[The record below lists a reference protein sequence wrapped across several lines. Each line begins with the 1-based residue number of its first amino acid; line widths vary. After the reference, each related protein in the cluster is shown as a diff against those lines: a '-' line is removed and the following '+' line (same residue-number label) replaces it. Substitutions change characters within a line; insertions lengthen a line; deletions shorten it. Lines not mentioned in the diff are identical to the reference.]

1 MKRLTLTLLAM
12 LALSAT
18 MLAQQA
24 MPVPFDP
31 NVRRGKLENGLTYY
45 IRHNEKPAQR
55 ANFYIAQKV
64 GSILEEDNQQGLAH
78 FLEHMAFNGTK
89 NFPGKALLNY
99 MEHNGV
105 KFGENVN
112 AWTSIE
118 QTVYMLTNVP
128 TTNMNLVDSCIL
140 ILHDWSNFISLEGEE
155 IDKERGVILEEMRQ
169 GQGAQMRIYEK
180 MLPEIYPNSP
190 YGHRLPIG
198 TKEVVSGFDHEALR
212 AYYHK
217 WYRPDLQGI
226 IIVGDID
233 VNEVENHLKSIFED
247 IPAPVNP
254 AERIRFQVAD
264 NAEPIVSICTDP
276 EETTYDVSVFYKH
289 DIVPF
294 EERGDVQY
302 WIKGYIDQLVA
313 TMYNNRLEELTQKAN
328 PPFIYGG
335 GYYSTFFISDT
346 KDAWMSAAVAKDKD
360 GIDEALNAIVAEN
373 KRMQQYGFTAS
384 EFERAKAD
392 LMKRIENQYD
402 ERDKQETGRIFRPIL
417 NHFLTNE
424 PLMGIENEYM
434 LLSQILPALPVEAI
448 NQYAAELIRE
458 DNIVI
463 TLTAPEKEGEVLPTK
478 AELLAM
484 FNKAKEVEVE
494 PYVETVSNEPLIATL
509 PVKGA
514 IESKKHDDT
523 FDATVL
529 TLKNGVTVIY
539 KPTTFKDDEVLMNA
553 YSFGGYSVMDQSDP
567 YTLQEINSLAT
578 LGGVGNFSAIDLPK
592 VLAGKKA
599 SVHPQIGSLTEG
611 MSGNCS
617 ARDLETMLQLTYLYF
632 TSPRSDE
639 EAFQSYITRTKA
651 MVANAESD
659 PNTAFR
665 DNLMFAMY
673 DNHPLVKRMKA
684 EDYDKVDYAKA
695 LKLYTDRFK
704 DANNFVFTFVG
715 NIDPETF
722 EPLVEQYIGSLK
734 TKKNDETWTANV
746 PAITDKD
753 VNSHY
758 TKAMENP
765 MVTCYMVYNGEM
777 EYTMENQMK
786 MQVLSDV
793 MDIVYTEKIREDEGG
808 TYGVGV
814 NGNLTLR
821 PKETFMFLIAFQ
833 TNKEMYEKLMGI
845 AVAELQNVANQ
856 GPRAEDLKKVKEF
869 LIKKHSEDL
878 ESNRYWMN
886 CIQTQ
891 YRDGYN
897 PMANYEQIV
906 NGITADDVANMA
918 KAVLKGYKKEVVQIP
933 PRINEIPLLNH

>member
-1 MKRLTLTLLAM
+1 MKKLTLTLLAT
-12 LALSAT
+12 LALST
-18 MLAQQA
+18 MMLAQQA
-24 MPVPFDP
+24 MPVPFDQ

-64 GSILEEDNQQGLAH
+64 GSILEEDDQQGLAH
-78 FLEHMAFNGTK
+78 FLEHMAFNGTA

-140 ILHDWSNFISLEGEE
+140 ILHDWSSFIALESEE

-169 GQGAQMRIYEK
+169 GQGAEMRIYQK

-198 TKEVVSGFDHEALR
+198 TEEVVSGFAHDALR

-226 IIVGDID
+226 IIIGDVD
-233 VNEVENHLKSIFED
+233 VNEVESHLKNIFED
-247 IPAPVNP
+247 IPAPINP
-254 AERIRFQVAD
+254 AERTRFEVAD
-264 NAEPIVSICTDP
+264 NAEPIVSICTDR
-276 EETTYDVSVFYKH
+276 EETNYNLSVYYKH
-289 DIVPF
+289 DVVPNDAK
-294 EERGDVQY
+294 GDISY
-302 WIKGYIDQLVA
+302 WLKGYIDQLIA
-313 TMYNNRLEELTQKAN
+313 TMYNNRMEELTQKAN
-328 PPFIYGG
+328 PPFIFGY
-335 GYYSTFFISDT
+335 GYYGTFFVSDT
-346 KDAWMSAAVAKDKD
+346 KDSWTSLAYAKDKD
-360 GIDEALNAIVAEN
+360 GIDEAMNAIVAEN

-392 LMKRIENQYD
+392 LQKRIENQYD
-402 ERDKQETGRIFRPIL
+402 ERDKQETNRYFYPIL
-417 NHFLTNE
+417 SHFLTNE

-434 LLSQILPALPVEAI
+434 LLGQILPNLPVEAI
-448 NQYAAELIRE
+448 NAYAKELIRE

-484 FNKAKEVEVE
+484 FQKANEVEVT
-494 PYVETVSNEPLIATL
+494 PYEETVSNEPLIATL

-523 FDATVL
+523 FDATIL
-529 TLKNGVTVIY
+529 TLKNGAKVIY
-539 KPTTFKDDEVLMNA
+539 KPTTFKDDEVLMSV
-553 YSFGGYSVMDQSDP
+553 YSFGGYSAMNQSDP

-599 SVHPQIGSLTEG
+599 SVNPYISNLTEG

-639 EAFQSYITRTKA
+639 EAFQSYITRTKS
-651 MVANAESD
+651 MLANIESNPD
-659 PNTAFR
+659 VAFR
-665 DNLMFAMY
+665 DNLMFALY
-673 DNHPLVKRMKA
+673 DNHPLVTRMKA

-695 LKLYTDRFK
+695 LKLYADRFK

-722 EPLVEQYIGSLK
+722 EPMVEQYIGSLK
-734 TKKNDETWTANV
+734 TKKNDETWTANC
-746 PAITDKD
+746 PAISDKD

-765 MVTCYMVYNGEM
+765 KVTCYIVFNGDM
-777 EYTMENQMK
+777 QFNRKNQMA
-786 MQVLSDV
+786 MQALNDV

-814 NGNLTLR
+814 NGALSLR
-821 PKETFMFLIAFQ
+821 PKETFMFLIGFN
-833 TNKEMYEKLMGI
+833 TNKDMYEKLMGI
-845 AVAELQNVANQ
+845 AVAELQNMANE
-856 GPRAEDLKKVKEF
+856 GPRPEDLKKVKEF
-869 LIKKHSEDL
+869 LIKKHAEDL

-891 YRDGYN
+891 ERDGYN
-897 PMANYEQIV
+897 PMQDYNDIV
-906 NGITADDVANMA
+906 NGITSEDVANMA

-933 PRINEIPLLNH
+933 E

>member
-1 MKRLTLTLLAM
+1 MKRLTLTLLAV

-18 MLAQQA
+18 LRAQQ
-24 MPVPFDP
+24 VPFDQ

-64 GSILEEDNQQGLAH
+64 GSILEEDDQQGLAH

-89 NFPGKALLNY
+89 NFPGKGLLNY

-140 ILHDWSNFISLEGEE
+140 ILHDWSSFISLEGEE

-169 GQGAQMRIYEK
+169 GQSAQMRIYEK

-198 TKEVVSGFDHEALR
+198 TEEVVSGFDHEALR

-226 IIVGDID
+226 IIIGDID
-233 VNEVENHLKSIFED
+233 VNEVESHLKTIFED

-254 AERIRFQVAD
+254 AERTRFQVAD

-276 EETTYDVSVFYKH
+276 EETNYNLSIYYKH

-294 EERGDVQY
+294 EQRDDVQY
-302 WIKGYIDQLVA
+302 WLKGYLDQLVS
-313 TMYNNRLEELTQKAN
+313 TMYNNRMEELTQKAN
-328 PPFIYGG
+328 PPFIFGY
-335 GYYSTFFISDT
+335 GYYGTFFVSDT
-346 KDAWMSAAVAKDKD
+346 KEAWTGLAYAKDKD
-360 GIDEALNAIVAEN
+360 GIDEAMNAIVAEN

-384 EFERAKAD
+384 EYERAKAD

-402 ERDKQETGRIFRPIL
+402 ERDKQETARYFYPIL

-424 PLMGIENEYM
+424 PLLGIENEYM
-434 LLSQILPALPVEAI
+434 LLSQVLPMLPVEII
-448 NQYAAELIRE
+448 NEYAKELIRE

-463 TLTAPEKEGEVLPTK
+463 TLTAPEKEGEVLPSK

-484 FNKAKEVEVE
+484 FEKANKVEVE
-494 PYVETVSNEPLIATL
+494 PYKETVSNEPLIATL
-509 PVKGA
+509 PPKGA
-514 IESKKHDDT
+514 IESKKHEDT

-529 TLKNGVTVIY
+529 TLKNGVKVIY
-539 KPTTFKDDEVLMNA
+539 KPTTFKDDEILMSA
-553 YSFGGYSVMDQSDP
+553 YSFGGYSAMDQSDP
-567 YTLQEINSLAT
+567 YTLQQINELVE

-599 SVHPQIGSLTEG
+599 NVTPNIGNFTEG

-617 ARDLETMLQLTYLYF
+617 VKDLETMMQLTYLYF
-632 TSPRSDE
+632 NSPRSDE
-639 EAFQSYITRTKA
+639 EAYQSYITRTKSMLA
-651 MVANAESD
+651 NIESNPDVAFS
-659 PNTAFR
+659 
-665 DNLMFAMY
+665 DNLIFALF
-673 DNHPLVKRMKA
+673 DNHPLRKRMKA
-684 EDYDKVDYAKA
+684 EDYDKIDYAKA
-695 LKLYTDRFK
+695 LKLYADRFK

-722 EPLVEQYIGSLK
+722 EPLVEQYLGSLK

-746 PAITDKD
+746 PSITDKD
-753 VNSHY
+753 VNCHY

-765 MVTCYMVYNGEM
+765 KVTCYMVYNGDM
-777 EYTMENQMK
+777 EFTYKNQMT
-786 MQVLSDV
+786 MQVMSDV

-814 NGNLTLR
+814 QGTLMNR
-821 PKETFMFLIAFQ
+821 PKETFMFLIGFN

-856 GPRAEDLKKVKEF
+856 GPRPEDLKKVKEF

-897 PMANYEQIV
+897 PMANYNEIV
-906 NGITADDVANMA
+906 NSITADDVANMA

-933 PRINEIPLLNH
+933 E

>member
-1 MKRLTLTLLAM
+1 MKKLTLTLIAM

-18 MLAQQA
+18 MFAQQA

-64 GSILEEDNQQGLAH
+64 GSILENDDQQGLAH

-89 NFPGKALLNY
+89 NFPGKELLNY

-140 ILHDWSNFISLEGEE
+140 ILHDWSSFISLEGEE

-198 TKEVVSGFDHEALR
+198 TEEVVSGFKHDALR

-226 IIVGDID
+226 IIIGDVD

-247 IPAPVNP
+247 IPAPINP
-254 AERIRFQVAD
+254 AERTRFQVAD

-276 EETTYDVSVFYKH
+276 EETNYNISLYYKH

-302 WIKGYIDQLVA
+302 WLKGYIDQLVS
-313 TMYNNRLEELTQKAN
+313 TMYNNRMEELTQKAN
-328 PPFIYGG
+328 PPFIFGY
-335 GYYSTFFISDT
+335 GYYGTFFVSDT
-346 KDAWMSAAVAKDKD
+346 KDAWTGLAYAKDKD
-360 GIDEALNAIVAEN
+360 GIDEALTAIVAEN

-392 LMKRIENQYD
+392 LMKQIENQYD
-402 ERDKQETGRIFRPIL
+402 ERDKQETSRYLYPIL

-424 PLMGIENEYM
+424 PLLGIENEYM
-434 LLSQILPALPVEAI
+434 LLGQIMPMLPVEAI
-448 NQYAAELIRE
+448 NQYAKELIRE

-478 AELLAM
+478 EELLAL
-484 FNKAKEVEVE
+484 FNKAKETEVE
-494 PYVETVSNEPLIATL
+494 PYKETVSNEPLIATL

-523 FDATVL
+523 FDATIL
-529 TLKNGVTVIY
+529 TLKNGVKVIY
-539 KPTTFKDDEVLMNA
+539 KPTNFKDDEILMSA

-567 YTLQEINSLAT
+567 YTLQQLNELAG
-578 LGGVGNFSAIDLPK
+578 LGGLGNFSAIDLPK
-592 VLAGKKA
+592 VLAGKK
-599 SVHPQIGSLTEG
+599 VHV
-611 MSGNCS
+611 SGNVNTFTENVSGSCS
-617 ARDLETMLQLTYLYF
+617 VKDLETMMQLIYLSF
-632 TSPRSDE
+632 GTPRSDE
-639 EAFQSYITRTKA
+639 EAYQSFITRTKA
-651 MVANAESD
+651 MLANIESNPDVAFS
-659 PNTAFR
+659 
-665 DNLMFAMY
+665 DNLIFALF
-673 DNHPLVKRMKA
+673 DNHPLRKRMKA

-695 LKLYTDRFK
+695 LKLYADRFK

-722 EPLVEQYIGSLK
+722 EPMVEQYIGALK

-753 VNSHY
+753 VTSHY

-765 MVTCYMVYNGEM
+765 KVTCYMVYNGDM
-777 EYTMENQMK
+777 EFNRKNQLT

-814 NGNLTLR
+814 NGNLNNR
-821 PKETFMFLIAFQ
+821 PKESFMFLIGFN

-845 AVAELQNVANQ
+845 AKAELQNMANQ
-856 GPRAEDLKKVKEF
+856 GPRPEDLKKVKEF
-869 LIKKHSEDL
+869 LIKKHAEDL

-891 YRDGYN
+891 DSDGYN
-897 PMANYEQIV
+897 PMANYNEII
-906 NGITADDVANMA
+906 NGISSDDVANMA
-918 KAVLKGYKKEVVQIP
+918 KAVLNGYKKEVVQIP
-933 PRINEIPLLNH
+933 E

>member
-1 MKRLTLTLLAM
+1 MKKLTLTLIAM

-18 MLAQQA
+18 MFAQQA
-24 MPVPFDP
+24 MPTPFDQ

-64 GSILEEDNQQGLAH
+64 GSILEEENQRGLAH
-78 FLEHMAFNGTK
+78 FLEHMAFNGLEH
-89 NFPGKALLNY
+89 FPKKTMLNY

-112 AWTSIE
+112 AWTSFE
-118 QTVYMLTNVP
+118 QTVYMLNNVP
-128 TTNMNLVDSCIL
+128 TTNPGLVDSCL
-140 ILHDWSNFISLEGEE
+140 LVLHDWSSFISLEDDE
-155 IDKERGVILEEMRQ
+155 IESERGVILEEMRQ
-169 GQGAQMRIYEK
+169 GLDAQMRIYDK
-180 MLPEIYPNSP
+180 ILPEIYPNSP
-190 YGHRLPIG
+190 YGVPMPIIG
-198 TKEVVSGFDHEALR
+198 TEEVVANFDHQFLR
-212 AYYHK
+212 DYYNK

-226 IIVGDID
+226 IIIGDID
-233 VNEVENHLKSIFED
+233 VNQIENRLKEMFAD
-247 IPAPVNP
+247 IPAPVDP
-254 AERIRFQVAD
+254 AERVYFPVAD
-264 NAEPIVSICTDP
+264 NAEPIVSVATDV
-276 EETTYDVSVFYKH
+276 EETSYDIMLSYKH

-294 EERGDVQY
+294 EDRDDIQY
-302 WIKGYIDQLVA
+302 WLTGYIDNLVS
-313 TMYNNRLEELTQKAN
+313 TMYNNRMRELTQKAN
-328 PPFIYGG
+328 PPFVYGY
-335 GYYSTFFISDT
+335 GYYGTFFISDT
-346 KDAWMSAAVAKDKD
+346 KDAWTTYAVAMDKD
-360 GIDEALNAIVAEN
+360 GIEKALNALVTEN
-373 KRMQQYGFTAS
+373 KRMQQYGFTES

-402 ERDKQETGRIFRPIL
+402 ERDKQETDRYFRPIL
-417 NHFLTNE
+417 AHFLTNE

-434 LLSQILPALPVEAI
+434 LLSQILPNLPVEVI
-448 NQYAAELIRE
+448 NQYVPELIRE

-463 TLTAPEKEGEVLPTK
+463 TLTGPEKEGEVLPTK

-484 FNKAKEVEVE
+484 FEKANKQEVE

-514 IESKKHDDT
+514 IDTKKHDDI
-523 FDATVL
+523 FDATIL
-529 TLKNGVTVIY
+529 TLKNGVKVIY
-539 KPTTFKDDEVLMNA
+539 KPTNFKDDEILMTS
-553 YSFGGYSVMDQSDP
+553 YSFGGYSAMDQSDP
-567 YTLQEINSLAT
+567 YTLQEINSLVT

-599 SVHPQIGSLTEG
+599 SAHPFISTMTEG
-611 MSGNCS
+611 IDGNCS
-617 ARDLETMLQLTYLYF
+617 VRDLETMLQLTYLYF

-639 EAFQSYITRTKA
+639 EAFQSYITRTKS
-651 MVANAESD
+651 MLANIESD

-665 DNLMFAMY
+665 DNMVFAMY

-684 EDYDKVDYAKA
+684 EDYDKIDYAKA
-695 LKLYTDRFK
+695 LKLYADRFK

-722 EPLVEQYIGSLK
+722 EPLVEQYLGALK
-734 TKKNDETWTANV
+734 TKKNDETWTSNV
-746 PAITDKD
+746 PVITDKD
-753 VNSHY
+753 VNCHY
-758 TKAMENP
+758 TKTMENP
-765 MVTCYMVYNGEM
+765 MVTCYMVYNGDM
-777 EYTMENQMK
+777 QFNRKNQLTMQA
-786 MQVLSDV
+786 LSDV

-814 NGNLTLR
+814 QGNLSNR
-821 PKETFMFLIAFQ
+821 PKETFMFLIGFQ

-845 AVAELQNVANQ
+845 AMAELQNVANN

-886 CIQTQ
+886 SIQCKE
-891 YRDGYN
+891 RDGYN
-897 PMANYEQIV
+897 PMENYTDII
-906 NGITADDVANMA
+906 NGITSEDIANMA

-933 PRINEIPLLNH
+933 E

>member
-1 MKRLTLTLLAM
+1 MKKLTLTLIAT

-18 MLAQQA
+18 MFAQQA
-24 MPVPFDP
+24 MPTPFDP

-64 GSILEEDNQQGLAH
+64 GSILEEDDQQGLAH
-78 FLEHMAFNGTK
+78 FLEHMAFNGTA

-128 TTNMNLVDSCIL
+128 TTNMGLVDSCIL
-140 ILHDWSNFISLEGEE
+140 ILHDWSSFISLEGEE

-169 GQGAQMRIYEK
+169 GQGAQMRIYQK

-198 TKEVVSGFDHEALR
+198 TEEVVSGFAHDALR

-226 IIVGDID
+226 IIIGDID
-233 VNEVENHLKSIFED
+233 VNEVESHLKNIFED
-247 IPAPVNP
+247 IPAPIDP
-254 AERIRFQVAD
+254 AERTRFEVAD
-264 NAEPIVSICTDP
+264 NAEPIISICTDP
-276 EETTYDVSVFYKH
+276 EETHYDLSVYYKH
-289 DIVPF
+289 DVVPN
-294 EERGDVQY
+294 EAKGDISY
-302 WIKGYIDQLVA
+302 WIKGYIDQLIA

-328 PPFIYGG
+328 PPFIFGY
-335 GYYSTFFISDT
+335 GYYGTFFVSDT
-346 KDAWMSAAVAKDKD
+346 KDSWTSMAYAKDKD
-360 GIDEALNAIVAEN
+360 GIDEAMNAIIAEN

-392 LMKRIENQYD
+392 LQKRIENQYD
-402 ERDKQETGRIFRPIL
+402 ERDKQETSRYFYPIL

-434 LLSQILPALPVEAI
+434 LLSQILPSLPVEAI
-448 NQYAAELIRE
+448 NAYAKELIRE

-478 AELLAM
+478 EGLLAM
-484 FNKAKEVEVE
+484 FNAANAVEVQ
-494 PYVETVSNEPLIATL
+494 PYVETVSNEPLIAVL
-509 PVKGA
+509 PAKGA

-529 TLKNGVTVIY
+529 TMKNGVKVIY
-539 KPTTFKDDEVLMNA
+539 KSTSFKDDEVVMSA
-553 YSFGGYSVMDQSDP
+553 FSFGGYSAMDQSDP
-567 YTLQEINSLAT
+567 YTLQEINSLVS
-578 LGGVGNFSAIDLPK
+578 LGGLGNFSAIDLPK

-599 SVHPQIGSLTEG
+599 SVNPYISNLTEG
-611 MSGNCS
+611 MNGSCS
-617 ARDLETMLQLTYLYF
+617 ARDLETMMQLIYLNF
-632 TSPRSDE
+632 NSLRSDE
-639 EAFQSYITRTKA
+639 EAFQGYITRAKS
-651 MVANAESD
+651 MVANIESD

-665 DNLMFAMY
+665 DNLMFALY
-673 DNHPLVKRMKA
+673 DNHPLIRRMKA
-684 EDYDKVDYAKA
+684 EDYDKVDYDKA
-695 LKLYTDRFK
+695 LRLYADRFM

-715 NIDPETF
+715 NIDPEVF
-722 EPLVEQYIGSLK
+722 EPMAELYLGSLK
-734 TKKNDETWTANV
+734 TKKNNETWTNNCPV
-746 PAITDKD
+746 ITDKD

-765 MVTCYMVYNGEM
+765 MVTCYMVYNGDM
-777 EYTMENQMK
+777 EFTRKNQMA
-786 MQVLSDV
+786 MQALSDV

-814 NGNLTLR
+814 NGNLSLR
-821 PKETFMFLIAFQ
+821 PKETFMFLIGFQ

-845 AVAELQNVANQ
+845 AVAELQNMANN
-856 GPRAEDLKKVKEF
+856 GPRPEDLKKVKEF
-869 LIKKHSEDL
+869 LVKKHAEDL

-886 CIQTQ
+886 SIQCME
-891 YRDGYN
+891 RDGYN
-897 PMANYEQIV
+897 PMKDYTDII
-906 NGITADDVANMA
+906 NGITGDDVANMA

-933 PRINEIPLLNH
+933 E

>member
-1 MKRLTLTLLAM
+1 MKKLTLTLIAT

-18 MLAQQA
+18 MFAQQA
-24 MPVPFDP
+24 MPTPFDP

-64 GSILEEDNQQGLAH
+64 GSILEEDDQQGLAH
-78 FLEHMAFNGTK
+78 FLEHMAFNGTA

-128 TTNMNLVDSCIL
+128 TTNMGLVDSCIL
-140 ILHDWSNFISLEGEE
+140 ILHDWSSFISLEGEE

-169 GQGAQMRIYEK
+169 GQGAQMRIYQK

-198 TKEVVSGFDHEALR
+198 TEEVVSGFAHDALR

-226 IIVGDID
+226 IIIGDID
-233 VNEVENHLKSIFED
+233 VNEVESHLKNIFED
-247 IPAPVNP
+247 IPAPIDP
-254 AERIRFQVAD
+254 AERTRFEVAD
-264 NAEPIVSICTDP
+264 NAEPIISICTDP
-276 EETTYDVSVFYKH
+276 EETHYDLAVYYKH
-289 DIVPF
+289 DVVPN
-294 EERGDVQY
+294 EAKGDISY
-302 WIKGYIDQLVA
+302 WIKGYIDQLIS

-328 PPFIYGG
+328 PPFIFGY
-335 GYYSTFFISDT
+335 GYYGTFFVSDT
-346 KDAWMSAAVAKDKD
+346 KDSWTSMAYAKDKD
-360 GIDEALNAIVAEN
+360 GIDEAMNAIIAEN
-373 KRMQQYGFTAS
+373 KRMQEYGFTAS

-392 LMKRIENQYD
+392 LQKRIENQYD
-402 ERDKQETGRIFRPIL
+402 ERDKQETSRYFYPIL

-434 LLSQILPALPVEAI
+434 LLSQILPSLPVEAI
-448 NQYAAELIRE
+448 NAYAKELIRE

-478 AELLAM
+478 EGLLAM
-484 FNKAKEVEVE
+484 FNAANAVEVQ
-494 PYVETVSNEPLIATL
+494 PYVETVSNEPLIAVL
-509 PVKGA
+509 PAKGA

-529 TLKNGVTVIY
+529 TMKNGVKVIY
-539 KPTTFKDDEVLMNA
+539 KSTSFKDDEVVMSA
-553 YSFGGYSVMDQSDP
+553 FSFGGYSAMDQSDP
-567 YTLQEINSLAT
+567 YTLQEINSLVS
-578 LGGVGNFSAIDLPK
+578 LGGLGNFSAIDLPK

-599 SVHPQIGSLTEG
+599 SVNPYISNLTEG
-611 MSGNCS
+611 MNGSCS
-617 ARDLETMLQLTYLYF
+617 ARDLETMMQLIYLNF
-632 TSPRSDE
+632 NSLRSDE
-639 EAFQSYITRTKA
+639 EAFQGYITRTKS
-651 MVANAESD
+651 MVANIESD

-665 DNLMFAMY
+665 DNLMFALY
-673 DNHPLVKRMKA
+673 DNHPLIRRMKA
-684 EDYDKVDYAKA
+684 EDYDKVDYDKA
-695 LKLYTDRFK
+695 LRLYADRFM

-715 NIDPETF
+715 NIDPEVF
-722 EPLVEQYIGSLK
+722 EPMAELYLGSLK
-734 TKKNDETWTANV
+734 TKKNNETWTNNCPV
-746 PAITDKD
+746 ITDKD

-765 MVTCYMVYNGEM
+765 MVTCYMVYNGDM
-777 EYTMENQMK
+777 EFTRKNQMA
-786 MQVLSDV
+786 MQALSDV

-814 NGNLTLR
+814 NGNLSLR
-821 PKETFMFLIAFQ
+821 PKETFMFLIGFQ

-845 AVAELQNVANQ
+845 AVAELQNVANN
-856 GPRAEDLKKVKEF
+856 GPRPEDLKKVKEF
-869 LIKKHSEDL
+869 LVKKHAEDL

-886 CIQTQ
+886 SIQCME
-891 YRDGYN
+891 RDGYN
-897 PMANYEQIV
+897 PMKDYTDII
-906 NGITADDVANMA
+906 NGITGDDVANMA

-933 PRINEIPLLNH
+933 E

>member
-1 MKRLTLTLLAM
+1 MKKLTLTLLAM
-12 LALSAT
+12 FALSAT
-18 MLAQQA
+18 MLAQQT
-24 MPVPFDP
+24 MPVPFDQ

-64 GSILEEDNQQGLAH
+64 GSILEEDDQQGLAH
-78 FLEHMAFNGTK
+78 FLEHMAFNGTV

-140 ILHDWSNFISLEGEE
+140 ILHDWSSFIALESEE

-169 GQGAQMRIYEK
+169 GQGAQMRIYQK

-198 TKEVVSGFDHEALR
+198 TEEVVSGFKHDALR

-226 IIVGDID
+226 IIIGDID
-233 VNEVENHLKSIFED
+233 VNEVENHLKTIFED
-247 IPAPVNP
+247 IPAPIDP
-254 AERIRFQVAD
+254 AERTRFQVAD

-276 EETTYDVSVFYKH
+276 EETNYNISVYYKH

-294 EERGDVQY
+294 EERGDIQY
-302 WIKGYIDQLVA
+302 WVKGYIDELVS
-313 TMYNNRLEELTQKAN
+313 TMYNNRMEELTQKAN
-328 PPFIYGG
+328 PPFIFGY
-335 GYYSTFFISDT
+335 GYYGTFFVSDT
-346 KDAWMSAAVAKDKD
+346 KDAWTGLAYAKDKD
-360 GIDEALNAIVAEN
+360 GIDEALTAIVAEN
-373 KRMQQYGFTAS
+373 KRMQQFGFTAS

-402 ERDKQETGRIFRPIL
+402 ERDKQETGRLFYPIL
-417 NHFLTNE
+417 SHFLTNE

-434 LLSQILPALPVEAI
+434 LLGQILPALPVEAI
-448 NQYAAELIRE
+448 NEYAKELIRE

-484 FNKAKEVEVE
+484 FEKANKVEVE
-494 PYVETVSNEPLIATL
+494 PYKETVSNEPLIATM

-514 IESKKHDDT
+514 IVSKKHDDT
-523 FDATVL
+523 FDATIL
-529 TLKNGVTVIY
+529 TLKNGVKVIY
-539 KPTTFKDDEVLMNA
+539 KPTTFKDDEVMMSV
-553 YSFGGYSVMDQSDP
+553 YSFGGYSAMDQSDP

-599 SVHPQIGSLTEG
+599 SVNPYISSITEG

-617 ARDLETMLQLTYLYF
+617 ARDIETMLQLTYLYF

-639 EAFQSYITRTKA
+639 EAFQSYITRTKS
-651 MVANAESD
+651 MVANIESD

-665 DNLMFAMY
+665 DNLMAALY
-673 DNHPLVKRMKA
+673 DNHPLIKRMKA

-695 LKLYTDRFK
+695 MKLYADRFK

-715 NIDPETF
+715 NIDPEAF
-722 EPLVEQYIGSLK
+722 EPMIEQYIGALK
-734 TKKNDETWTANV
+734 TKKNNEKW
-746 PAITDKD
+746 TDKVPLLTNKD
-753 VNSHY
+753 ITNHY

-765 MVTCYMVYNGEM
+765 KVTCYVVYNGDM
-777 EYTMENQMK
+777 EFSRKNQLTMQA
-786 MQVLSDV
+786 LSDV

-814 NGNLTLR
+814 NGNVTFR
-821 PKETFMFLIAFQ
+821 PKETFMFLIGFE

-845 AVAELQNVANQ
+845 AIAELQNVANE
-856 GPRAEDLKKVKEF
+856 GPRPEDLKKVKEF
-869 LIKKHSEDL
+869 LVKKHAEDL
-878 ESNRYWMN
+878 ENNRYWMN
-886 CIQTQ
+886 SIVTKEQ
-891 YRDGYN
+891 YGYN
-897 PMANYEQIV
+897 PMQDYNDII
-906 NGITADDVANMA
+906 NGITSDDVANMA
-918 KAVLKGYKKEVVQIP
+918 KTVLKGYMKEVVQIP
-933 PRINEIPLLNH
+933 E

>member
-1 MKRLTLTLLAM
+1 M
-12 LALSAT
+12 SAT
-18 MLAQQA
+18 MLAQQS
-24 MPVPFDP
+24 MPVPFDQ

-64 GSILEEDNQQGLAH
+64 GSILEEEDQRGLAH
-78 FLEHMAFNGTK
+78 FLEHMAFNGTV
-89 NFPGKALLNY
+89 NFPGKSLLNY

-112 AWTSIE
+112 AYTSIE

-128 TTNMNLVDSCIL
+128 TTNKNLVDSCIL
-140 ILHDWSNFISLEGEE
+140 ILHDWSSFISLEGEE
-155 IDKERGVILEEMRQ
+155 IDKERGVIMEEKRTRNS
-169 GQGAQMRIYEK
+169 AQQRMWEK
-180 MLPEIYPNSP
+180 MLPDIYPNSP
-190 YGHRLPIG
+190 YGHRMPIG
-198 TKEVVSGFDHEALR
+198 TEEVISGFKHDALR

-226 IIVGDID
+226 IIIGDVD
-233 VNEVENHLKSIFED
+233 VNVIEGRLKAIFED

-254 AERIRFQVAD
+254 AERTRFEVAD
-264 NAEPIVSICTDP
+264 NAEPIVSICTDR
-276 EETTYDVSVFYKH
+276 EETNYNISVFYKH
-289 DIVPF
+289 DVVPN
-294 EERGDVQY
+294 EEKGDIQY
-302 WIKGYIDQLVA
+302 WLKGYIDNLVS
-313 TMYNNRLEELTQKAN
+313 TMYNNRMEELTQKAN
-328 PPFIYGG
+328 PPFIFGY
-335 GYYSTFFISDT
+335 GYYGTFFVSDT
-346 KDAWMSAAVAKDKD
+346 KDAWSCFAYAKDKD
-360 GIDEALNAIVAEN
+360 GIDEAMNAIVAEN

-402 ERDKQETGRIFRPIL
+402 ERDKQETGRYLYPIL

-434 LLSQILPALPVEAI
+434 LLSQFLPALPVEGI
-448 NQYAAELIRE
+448 NEYAKQLIRE

-478 AELLAM
+478 AELLDM
-484 FNKAKEVEVE
+484 YKKANQVEVE
-494 PYVETVSNEPLIATL
+494 PYKETVSNEPLIATL
-509 PVKGA
+509 PVKGS

-523 FDATVL
+523 FDATIL
-529 TLKNGVTVIY
+529 TLKNGVKVIY
-539 KPTTFKDDEVLMNA
+539 KPTTFKDDEVLMSA

-567 YTLQEINSLAT
+567 YTLQEINTLAT

-599 SVHPQIGSLTEG
+599 NVTPNISSFTEG

-632 TSPRSDE
+632 NSPRSDE
-639 EAFQSYITRTKA
+639 EAFQSYITRSKS
-651 MVANAESD
+651 MLANIESNPD
-659 PNTAFR
+659 IAFR
-665 DNLMFAMY
+665 DNLMFALY
-673 DNHPLVKRMKA
+673 DNHPLIKRMKA
-684 EDYDKVDYAKA
+684 EDYDKIDYAKA
-695 LKLYTDRFK
+695 LKLYADRFK

-722 EPLVEQYIGSLK
+722 EPLIEQYIGSLK
-734 TKKNDETWTANV
+734 TKKNDETWTANA

-753 VNSHY
+753 VHSHY

-765 MVTCYMVYNGEM
+765 KVTCYMVYNGDM
-777 EYTMENQMK
+777 EYTRKNQLT
-786 MQVLSDV
+786 MQALSDV

-814 NGNLTLR
+814 SGNLMLR
-821 PKETFMFLIAFQ
+821 PKESFMFLIGFD

-845 AVAELQNVANQ
+845 AIAELQNVANN
-856 GPRAEDLKKVKEF
+856 GPRPEDLKKVKEF
-869 LIKKHSEDL
+869 LVKKHSEDM

-886 CIQTQ
+886 CIQTMD
-891 YRDGYN
+891 RDKQN
-897 PMANYEQIV
+897 PMKDYNDII

-918 KAVLKGYKKEVVQIP
+918 KAILKGYKKEVVQIP
-933 PRINEIPLLNH
+933 E

>member
-1 MKRLTLTLLAM
+1 MKKLTLTLIAT
-12 LALSAT
+12 LALST
-18 MLAQQA
+18 MMLAQQA
-24 MPVPFDP
+24 MPVPFDQ

-55 ANFYIAQKV
+55 ASFYIAQKV
-64 GSILEEDNQQGLAH
+64 GSILEEDDQQGLAH

-140 ILHDWSNFISLEGEE
+140 ILHDWSSFISLEGEE

-360 GIDEALNAIVAEN
+360 GIDEAMNAIVAEN

-484 FNKAKEVEVE
+484 FNKAKEAEVE

-611 MSGNCS
+611 VSGNCS

-695 LKLYTDRFK
+695 LKLYADRFK

-715 NIDPETF
+715 NINPETF

-746 PAITDKD
+746 PSITDKD

-758 TKAMENP
+758 TKSMENP

-777 EYTMENQMK
+777 AYTMENQMK

-833 TNKEMYEKLMGI
+833 TNKEMYEKLIGI

-856 GPRAEDLKKVKEF
+856 GPRPEDLKKVKEF

-906 NGITADDVANMA
+906 NGITSDDVANMA

-933 PRINEIPLLNH
+933 E

>member
-1 MKRLTLTLLAM
+1 MKKLTLTLIAM

-18 MLAQQA
+18 MFAQQA

-64 GSILEEDNQQGLAH
+64 GSILEEDDQQGLAH

-89 NFPGKALLNY
+89 NFPGKGLLNY

-140 ILHDWSNFISLEGEE
+140 ILHDWSSFISLEGEE

-198 TKEVVSGFDHEALR
+198 TEQVVSGFKHDALR

-226 IIVGDID
+226 IIIGDVD

-247 IPAPVNP
+247 IPAPINP
-254 AERIRFQVAD
+254 AERTRFQVAD

-276 EETTYDVSVFYKH
+276 EETNYNISLYYKH

-302 WIKGYIDQLVA
+302 WLKGYIDQLVS
-313 TMYNNRLEELTQKAN
+313 TMYNNRMEELTQKAN
-328 PPFIYGG
+328 PPFIFGY
-335 GYYSTFFISDT
+335 GYYGTFFVSDT
-346 KDAWMSAAVAKDKD
+346 KDAWTGLAYAKDKD
-360 GIDEALNAIVAEN
+360 GIDEALTAIVAEN

-392 LMKRIENQYD
+392 LMKQIENQYD
-402 ERDKQETGRIFRPIL
+402 ERDKQETSRYFYPIL

-424 PLMGIENEYM
+424 PLLGIENEYM
-434 LLSQILPALPVEAI
+434 LLGQIMPMLPVEAI
-448 NQYAAELIRE
+448 NQYAKELIRE

-478 AELLAM
+478 EELLAL
-484 FNKAKEVEVE
+484 FNKAKETEVE
-494 PYVETVSNEPLIATL
+494 PYKETVSNEPLIATL

-523 FDATVL
+523 FDATIL
-529 TLKNGVTVIY
+529 TLKNGVKVIY
-539 KPTTFKDDEVLMNA
+539 KPTNFKDDEILMSA

-567 YTLQEINSLAT
+567 YTLQQLNELAG
-578 LGGVGNFSAIDLPK
+578 LGGLGNFSAIDLPK
-592 VLAGKKA
+592 VLAGKK
-599 SVHPQIGSLTEG
+599 VHV
-611 MSGNCS
+611 SGNVNTFTENVSGSCS
-617 ARDLETMLQLTYLYF
+617 VKDLETMMQLIYLSF
-632 TSPRSDE
+632 GTPRSDE
-639 EAFQSYITRTKA
+639 EAYQSFITRTKA
-651 MVANAESD
+651 MLANIESNPDVAFS
-659 PNTAFR
+659 
-665 DNLMFAMY
+665 DNLIFALF
-673 DNHPLVKRMKA
+673 DNHPLRKRMKA

-695 LKLYTDRFK
+695 LKLYADRFK

-722 EPLVEQYIGSLK
+722 EPLVEQYIGALK

-753 VNSHY
+753 VTSHY

-765 MVTCYMVYNGEM
+765 KVTCYMVYNGDM
-777 EYTMENQMK
+777 EFNRKNQLT

-814 NGNLTLR
+814 NASLNNR
-821 PKETFMFLIAFQ
+821 PKESFMLLIGFN

-845 AVAELQNVANQ
+845 AKAELQNMANQ
-856 GPRAEDLKKVKEF
+856 GPRPEDLKKVKEF
-869 LIKKHSEDL
+869 LIKKHAEDL

-891 YRDGYN
+891 DSDGYN
-897 PMANYEQIV
+897 PMANYNEII
-906 NGITADDVANMA
+906 NGISSSDVANMA
-918 KAVLKGYKKEVVQIP
+918 KAVLNGYKKEVVQIP
-933 PRINEIPLLNH
+933 E

>member
-1 MKRLTLTLLAM
+1 MKKLTLTLIAM

-18 MLAQQA
+18 MFAQQA

-64 GSILEEDNQQGLAH
+64 GSILENDDQQGLAH

-89 NFPGKALLNY
+89 NFPGKGLLNY

-140 ILHDWSNFISLEGEE
+140 ILHDWSSFISLEGEE

-169 GQGAQMRIYEK
+169 GKGAQMRIYEK

-198 TKEVVSGFDHEALR
+198 TEEVVSGFKHDALR

-226 IIVGDID
+226 IIIGDVD

-247 IPAPVNP
+247 IPAPINP
-254 AERIRFQVAD
+254 AERTRFQVAD

-276 EETTYDVSVFYKH
+276 EETNYNISLYYKH

-302 WIKGYIDQLVA
+302 WLKGYIDQLVS
-313 TMYNNRLEELTQKAN
+313 TMYNNRMEELTQKAN
-328 PPFIYGG
+328 PPFIFGY
-335 GYYSTFFISDT
+335 GYYGTFFVSDT
-346 KDAWMSAAVAKDKD
+346 KDAWTGLAYAKDKD
-360 GIDEALNAIVAEN
+360 GIDEALTAIVAEN

-392 LMKRIENQYD
+392 LMKQIENQYD
-402 ERDKQETGRIFRPIL
+402 ERDKQETSRYFYPIL

-424 PLMGIENEYM
+424 PLLGIENEYM
-434 LLSQILPALPVEAI
+434 LLGQIMPMLPVEAI
-448 NQYAAELIRE
+448 NQYAKELIRE

-478 AELLAM
+478 EELLAL
-484 FNKAKEVEVE
+484 FNKAKEIEVE
-494 PYVETVSNEPLIATL
+494 PYKETVSNEPLIATL

-523 FDATVL
+523 FDATIL
-529 TLKNGVTVIY
+529 TLKNGVKVIY
-539 KPTTFKDDEVLMNA
+539 KPTHFKDDEILMSA

-567 YTLQEINSLAT
+567 YTLQQLNELAG
-578 LGGVGNFSAIDLPK
+578 LGGLGNFSAIDLPK
-592 VLAGKKA
+592 VLAGKK
-599 SVHPQIGSLTEG
+599 VHV
-611 MSGNCS
+611 SGNVNTFTENVSGSCS
-617 ARDLETMLQLTYLYF
+617 VKDLETMMQLIYLSF
-632 TSPRSDE
+632 GTPRSDE
-639 EAFQSYITRTKA
+639 EAYQSFITRTKA
-651 MVANAESD
+651 MLANIESNPDVAFS
-659 PNTAFR
+659 
-665 DNLMFAMY
+665 DNLIFALF
-673 DNHPLVKRMKA
+673 DNHPLRKRMKA

-695 LKLYTDRFK
+695 LKLYADRFK

-722 EPLVEQYIGSLK
+722 EPLVEQYIGALK

-753 VNSHY
+753 VTSHY

-765 MVTCYMVYNGEM
+765 KVTCYMVYNGDM
-777 EYTMENQMK
+777 EFNRKNQLT

-814 NGNLTLR
+814 NGNLNNR
-821 PKETFMFLIAFQ
+821 PKESFMFLIGFN

-845 AVAELQNVANQ
+845 AKAELQNMANQ
-856 GPRAEDLKKVKEF
+856 GPRPEDLKKVKEF
-869 LIKKHSEDL
+869 LIKKHAEDL

-891 YRDGYN
+891 DSDGYN
-897 PMANYEQIV
+897 PMANYNEII
-906 NGITADDVANMA
+906 NGISSSDVANMA
-918 KAVLKGYKKEVVQIP
+918 KAVLNGYKKEVVQIP
-933 PRINEIPLLNH
+933 E

>member
-1 MKRLTLTLLAM
+1 MKKLTLTLIAM
-12 LALSAT
+12 LALSIT

-64 GSILEEDNQQGLAH
+64 GSILEEDDQQGLAH

-140 ILHDWSNFISLEGEE
+140 ILHDWSSFISLEGEE

-233 VNEVENHLKSIFED
+233 VNEVENHLKTIFED

-313 TMYNNRLEELTQKAN
+313 TMFNNRLEELTQKAN

-514 IESKKHDDT
+514 IETKKHDDT

-715 NIDPETF
+715 NIDP
-722 EPLVEQYIGSLK
+722 
-734 TKKNDETWTANV
+734 
-746 PAITDKD
+746 
-753 VNSHY
+753 
-758 TKAMENP
+758 
-765 MVTCYMVYNGEM
+765 
-777 EYTMENQMK
+777 
-786 MQVLSDV
+786 
-793 MDIVYTEKIREDEGG
+793 
-808 TYGVGV
+808 
-814 NGNLTLR
+814 
-821 PKETFMFLIAFQ
+821 
-833 TNKEMYEKLMGI
+833 
-845 AVAELQNVANQ
+845 
-856 GPRAEDLKKVKEF
+856 
-869 LIKKHSEDL
+869 
-878 ESNRYWMN
+878 
-886 CIQTQ
+886 
-891 YRDGYN
+891 
-897 PMANYEQIV
+897 
-906 NGITADDVANMA
+906 
-918 KAVLKGYKKEVVQIP
+918 
-933 PRINEIPLLNH
+933 

>member
-1 MKRLTLTLLAM
+1 MKKLTLTLLAV

-24 MPVPFDP
+24 MPVPFDQ

-64 GSILEEDNQQGLAH
+64 GSILEEENQRGLAH
-78 FLEHMAFNGTK
+78 FLEHMAFNGLDH
-89 NFPGKALLNY
+89 FPKKAMLDY
-99 MEHNGV
+99 MERNGV
-105 KFGENVN
+105 KFGTNVN
-112 AWTSIE
+112 AWTSFE
-118 QTVYMLTNVP
+118 QTVYMLNNVP
-128 TTNMNLVDSCIL
+128 TTNPGLVDSCML
-140 ILHDWSNFISLEGEE
+140 VLHDWSSFISLEDDE
-155 IDKERGVILEEMRQ
+155 IESERGVILEEMRQ
-169 GQGAQMRIYEK
+169 GLDAQMRIYGK
-180 MLPEIYPNSP
+180 ILPEIYPNSP
-190 YGHRLPIG
+190 YGVPMPIIG
-198 TKEVVSGFDHEALR
+198 TEEVVANFDHQFLR
-212 AYYHK
+212 DYYNK

-226 IIVGDID
+226 IIIGDID
-233 VNEVENHLKSIFED
+233 VNQIESRLKEMFAD

-254 AERIRFQVAD
+254 AERVYFPVAD
-264 NAEPIVSICTDP
+264 NAEPIVSVASDV
-276 EETTYDVSVFYKH
+276 EETNYDIMVSYKH

-302 WIKGYIDQLVA
+302 WVKGYIDELVS
-313 TMYNNRLEELTQKAN
+313 TMYNNRLRELTQKAN
-328 PPFIYGG
+328 PPFIYGY
-335 GYYSTFFISDT
+335 GYYGTFFISDT
-346 KDAWMSAAVAKDKD
+346 KDAWTSYAVAKDKD

-373 KRMQQYGFTAS
+373 KRMQQFGFTAS

-402 ERDKQETGRIFRPIL
+402 ERDKQETGSYFRPIL
-417 NHFLTNE
+417 SHFLTNE

-434 LLSQILPALPVEAI
+434 LLNQVLPALPVEAI
-448 NQYAAELIRE
+448 NQYAKELIRE

-463 TLTAPEKEGEVLPTK
+463 TLTGPEKEGEVLPTK
-478 AELLAM
+478 EELLAM
-484 FNKAKEVEVE
+484 FNKAKDVEVE

-529 TLKNGVTVIY
+529 TMKNGVKVIY
-539 KPTTFKDDEVLMNA
+539 KPTTFKDDEILMNS

-567 YTLQEINSLAT
+567 YTLQEINGLAK
-578 LGGVGNFSAIDLPK
+578 LGGLGNFSAIDLPK
-592 VLAGKKA
+592 VLAGKRV
-599 SVHPQIGSLTEG
+599 SVNPSIGMITEG
-611 MSGNCS
+611 INGNCS
-617 ARDLETMLQLTYLYF
+617 VRDLETMLQVTYLYF
-632 TSPRSDE
+632 NSLRSDE
-639 EAFQSYITRTKA
+639 EAFQSYITRSKA
-651 MVANAESD
+651 IVANAESD

-665 DNLMFAMY
+665 DNLMLAMY
-673 DNHPLVKRMKA
+673 DDHPLVKRMKA

-695 LKLYTDRFK
+695 LKLYADRFK

-722 EPLVEQYIGSLK
+722 EPLIEQYLGSLK
-734 TKKNDETWTANV
+734 TKKNDETWTDKVATL
-746 PAITDKD
+746 TDKD
-753 VNSHY
+753 FNSHY

-765 MVTCYMVYNGEM
+765 MVTCYMVYNGDM

-814 NGNLTLR
+814 NGNLSLR
-821 PKETFMFLIAFQ
+821 PKQTFMFLIGFQ

-845 AVAELQNVANQ
+845 AKAELQNVANY
-856 GPRAEDLKKVKEF
+856 GPRPEDLKKVKEF

-878 ESNRYWMN
+878 ENNRYWMN
-886 CIQTQ
+886 CIQTME
-891 YRDGYN
+891 RDGYN
-897 PMANYEQIV
+897 PMANYVDII
-906 NGITADDVANMA
+906 NAITGDDVANMA
-918 KAVLKGYKKEVVQIP
+918 KAVLNGYKKEVVQIP
-933 PRINEIPLLNH
+933 E

>member
-1 MKRLTLTLLAM
+1 MKKLTLTLIAM

-18 MLAQQA
+18 MFAQQA

-64 GSILEEDNQQGLAH
+64 GSILENDDQQGLAH

-89 NFPGKALLNY
+89 NFPGKGLLNY

-140 ILHDWSNFISLEGEE
+140 ILHDWSSFISLEGEE

-198 TKEVVSGFDHEALR
+198 TEEVVSGFKHDALR

-226 IIVGDID
+226 IIIGDVD

-247 IPAPVNP
+247 ITAPINP
-254 AERIRFQVAD
+254 AERTRFQVAD

-276 EETTYDVSVFYKH
+276 EETNYNISLYYKH

-302 WIKGYIDQLVA
+302 WLKGYIDQLVS
-313 TMYNNRLEELTQKAN
+313 TMYNNRMEELTQKAN
-328 PPFIYGG
+328 PPFIFGY
-335 GYYSTFFISDT
+335 GYYGTFFVSDT
-346 KDAWMSAAVAKDKD
+346 KEAWTGLAYAKDKD
-360 GIDEALNAIVAEN
+360 GIDEALTAIVAEN

-392 LMKRIENQYD
+392 LMKQIENQYD
-402 ERDKQETGRIFRPIL
+402 ERDKQETSRYFYPIL

-424 PLMGIENEYM
+424 PLLGIENEYM
-434 LLSQILPALPVEAI
+434 LLGQIMPMLPVEAI
-448 NQYAAELIRE
+448 NQYAKELIRE

-478 AELLAM
+478 EELLAL
-484 FNKAKEVEVE
+484 FNKAKEIEVE
-494 PYVETVSNEPLIATL
+494 PYKETVSNEPLIATL

-523 FDATVL
+523 FDATIL
-529 TLKNGVTVIY
+529 TLKNGVKVIY
-539 KPTTFKDDEVLMNA
+539 KPTHFKDDEILMSA

-567 YTLQEINSLAT
+567 YTLQQLNELAG
-578 LGGVGNFSAIDLPK
+578 LGGLGNFSAIDLPK
-592 VLAGKKA
+592 VLAGKK
-599 SVHPQIGSLTEG
+599 VHV
-611 MSGNCS
+611 SGNVNTFTENVSGSCS
-617 ARDLETMLQLTYLYF
+617 VKDLET
-632 TSPRSDE
+632 
-639 EAFQSYITRTKA
+639 
-651 MVANAESD
+651 
-659 PNTAFR
+659 
-665 DNLMFAMY
+665 
-673 DNHPLVKRMKA
+673 
-684 EDYDKVDYAKA
+684 
-695 LKLYTDRFK
+695 
-704 DANNFVFTFVG
+704 
-715 NIDPETF
+715 
-722 EPLVEQYIGSLK
+722 
-734 TKKNDETWTANV
+734 
-746 PAITDKD
+746 
-753 VNSHY
+753 
-758 TKAMENP
+758 
-765 MVTCYMVYNGEM
+765 
-777 EYTMENQMK
+777 
-786 MQVLSDV
+786 
-793 MDIVYTEKIREDEGG
+793 
-808 TYGVGV
+808 
-814 NGNLTLR
+814 
-821 PKETFMFLIAFQ
+821 
-833 TNKEMYEKLMGI
+833 
-845 AVAELQNVANQ
+845 
-856 GPRAEDLKKVKEF
+856 
-869 LIKKHSEDL
+869 
-878 ESNRYWMN
+878 
-886 CIQTQ
+886 
-891 YRDGYN
+891 
-897 PMANYEQIV
+897 
-906 NGITADDVANMA
+906 
-918 KAVLKGYKKEVVQIP
+918 
-933 PRINEIPLLNH
+933 

>member
-1 MKRLTLTLLAM
+1 MKKLTLTLIAM

-18 MLAQQA
+18 MFAQQA

-64 GSILEEDNQQGLAH
+64 GSILENDDQQGLAH

-89 NFPGKALLNY
+89 NFPGKGLLNY

-140 ILHDWSNFISLEGEE
+140 ILHDWSSFISLEGEE

-198 TKEVVSGFDHEALR
+198 TEEVVSGFKHDALR

-226 IIVGDID
+226 IIIGDVD

-247 IPAPVNP
+247 IPAPINP
-254 AERIRFQVAD
+254 AERTRFQVAD

-276 EETTYDVSVFYKH
+276 EETNYNISLYYKH

-302 WIKGYIDQLVA
+302 WLKGYIDQLVS
-313 TMYNNRLEELTQKAN
+313 TMYNNRMEELTQKAN
-328 PPFIYGG
+328 PPFIFGY
-335 GYYSTFFISDT
+335 GYYGTFFVSDT
-346 KDAWMSAAVAKDKD
+346 KDAWTGLAYAKDKD
-360 GIDEALNAIVAEN
+360 GIDEALTAIVAEN

-392 LMKRIENQYD
+392 LMKQIENQYD
-402 ERDKQETGRIFRPIL
+402 ERDKQETSRYFYPIL

-424 PLMGIENEYM
+424 PLLGIENEYM
-434 LLSQILPALPVEAI
+434 LLGQIMPMLPVEAI
-448 NQYAAELIRE
+448 NQYAKELIRE

-478 AELLAM
+478 EELLAL
-484 FNKAKEVEVE
+484 FNKAKETEVE
-494 PYVETVSNEPLIATL
+494 PYKETVSNEPLIATL

-523 FDATVL
+523 FDATIL
-529 TLKNGVTVIY
+529 TLKNGVKVIY
-539 KPTTFKDDEVLMNA
+539 KPTNFKDDEILMSA

-567 YTLQEINSLAT
+567 YTLQQLNELAG
-578 LGGVGNFSAIDLPK
+578 LGGLGNFSAIDLPK
-592 VLAGKKA
+592 VLAGKK
-599 SVHPQIGSLTEG
+599 VHV
-611 MSGNCS
+611 SGNVNTFTENVSGSCS
-617 ARDLETMLQLTYLYF
+617 VKDLETMMQLIYLSF
-632 TSPRSDE
+632 GTPRSDE
-639 EAFQSYITRTKA
+639 EAYQSFITRTKA
-651 MVANAESD
+651 MLANIESNPDVAFS
-659 PNTAFR
+659 
-665 DNLMFAMY
+665 DNLIFALF
-673 DNHPLVKRMKA
+673 DNHPLRKRMKA

-695 LKLYTDRFK
+695 LKLYADRFK

-722 EPLVEQYIGSLK
+722 EPLVEQYIGALK

-753 VNSHY
+753 VTSHY

-765 MVTCYMVYNGEM
+765 KVTCYMVYNGDM
-777 EYTMENQMK
+777 EFNRKNQLT

-814 NGNLTLR
+814 NASLNNR
-821 PKETFMFLIAFQ
+821 PKESFMFLIGFN
-833 TNKEMYEKLMGI
+833 TNKEIYEKLMGI
-845 AVAELQNVANQ
+845 AKAELQNMANQ
-856 GPRAEDLKKVKEF
+856 GPRPEDLKKVKEF
-869 LIKKHSEDL
+869 LIKKHAEDL

-891 YRDGYN
+891 DSDGYN
-897 PMANYEQIV
+897 PMANYNEII
-906 NGITADDVANMA
+906 NGITSSDVANMA
-918 KAVLKGYKKEVVQIP
+918 KAVLNGYKKEVVQIP
-933 PRINEIPLLNH
+933 E

>member
-1 MKRLTLTLLAM
+1 M
-12 LALSAT
+12 LALST
-18 MLAQQA
+18 MMLAQQA
-24 MPVPFDP
+24 MPLPFDQ

-45 IRHNEKPAQR
+45 IRHNEKPAKR

-64 GSILEEDNQQGLAH
+64 GSILEEDDQQGLAH
-78 FLEHMAFNGTK
+78 FLEHMAFNGTV

-128 TTNMNLVDSCIL
+128 TTNPGLVDSCIL
-140 ILHDWSNFISLEGEE
+140 ILHDWSSFISLEGEE

-169 GQGAQMRIYEK
+169 GQGAQMRMYQK

-198 TKEVVSGFDHEALR
+198 TEEVVSGFAHDALR

-226 IIVGDID
+226 IIIGDVD
-233 VNEVENHLKSIFED
+233 VNEIEGRLKAIFED

-254 AERIRFQVAD
+254 AERTRFEVAD
-264 NAEPIVSICTDP
+264 NAEPIVSIATDR
-276 EETTYDVSVFYKH
+276 EETHYNISVYYKH
-289 DIVPF
+289 DVVPN
-294 EERGDVQY
+294 EEKGDISY
-302 WIKGYIDQLVA
+302 WIKGYIDDLIS
-313 TMYNNRLEELTQKAN
+313 TMFNNRMEELTQKAN
-328 PPFIYGG
+328 PPFIFGY
-335 GYYSTFFISDT
+335 GYYGTFFVSDT
-346 KDAWMSAAVAKDKD
+346 KDAWTTMAYAKDKD
-360 GIDEALNAIVAEN
+360 GIDEALSALVAES
-373 KRMQQYGFTAS
+373 KRMQQYGFTES

-392 LMKRIENQYD
+392 LMRRIESQYD
-402 ERDKQETGRIFRPIL
+402 ERDKQETNRYFYPIL

-434 LLSQILPALPVEAI
+434 LLSQILPNLPVEAI
-448 NQYAAELIRE
+448 NMYAQELIRE

-463 TLTAPEKEGEVLPTK
+463 TLTAPEKEDEKLPSK
-478 AELLAM
+478 DELLAL

-494 PYVETVSNEPLIATL
+494 AYKETVSNEPLIATL

-514 IESKKHDDT
+514 IDTKKHDNT
-523 FDATVL
+523 FDATIL
-529 TLKNGVTVIY
+529 TLKNGVKVIY
-539 KPTTFKDDEVLMNA
+539 KPTKFKDDEILMNA
-553 YSFGGYSVMDQSDP
+553 FSFGGYSVMDQSDP
-567 YTLQEINSLAT
+567 YTLQEINELAT

-592 VLAGKKA
+592 VLAGKRA
-599 SVHPQIGSLTEG
+599 SVYPSVSSITEG
-611 MSGNCS
+611 ISGNCS
-617 ARDLETMLQLTYLYF
+617 VKDLETMLQLTYLYF
-632 TSPRSDE
+632 NSLRSDE
-639 EAFQSYITRTKA
+639 EAFHSYITRTKA
-651 MVANAESD
+651 MVANMEAD

-695 LKLYTDRFK
+695 LKLFADRFK

-722 EPLVEQYIGSLK
+722 EPMIEQYIGALK
-734 TKKNDETWTANV
+734 TKNNKETWTTNV
-746 PAITDKD
+746 PTITDKD
-753 VNSHY
+753 VTSHY

-765 MVTCYMVYNGEM
+765 MVTCYMVYNGDI
-777 EYTMENQMK
+777 EYSLENQLK

-814 NGNLTLR
+814 QGNVSLR
-821 PKETFMFLIAFQ
+821 PKESFMFLIGFQ

-845 AVAELQNVANQ
+845 AIAELQNVANQ
-856 GPRAEDLKKVKEF
+856 GPRPEDLKKVKEF
-869 LIKKHSEDL
+869 LVKKHSEDL
-878 ESNRYWMN
+878 ESNRYWMS
-886 CIQTQ
+886 CITTQ
-891 YRDGYN
+891 ERDGYN
-897 PMANYEQIV
+897 PMANYEAII
-906 NGITADDVANMA
+906 NGITGDDVANMA

-933 PRINEIPLLNH
+933 E

>member
-1 MKRLTLTLLAM
+1 MKRLTLTLLAV

-18 MLAQQA
+18 MLAQQ
-24 MPVPFDP
+24 VPFDQ

-64 GSILEEDNQQGLAH
+64 GSILEEDDQQGLAH

-89 NFPGKALLNY
+89 NFPGKGLLNY

-140 ILHDWSNFISLEGEE
+140 ILHDWSSFISLEGEE

-169 GQGAQMRIYEK
+169 GQSAQMRIYEK

-198 TKEVVSGFDHEALR
+198 TEEVVSGFDHEALR

-226 IIVGDID
+226 IIIGDID
-233 VNEVENHLKSIFED
+233 VNEVESHLKTIFED

-254 AERIRFQVAD
+254 AERTRFQVAD

-276 EETTYDVSVFYKH
+276 EETNYNLSIYYKH

-294 EERGDVQY
+294 EQRDDVQY
-302 WIKGYIDQLVA
+302 WLKGYLDQLVS
-313 TMYNNRLEELTQKAN
+313 TMYNNRMEELTQKAN
-328 PPFIYGG
+328 PPFIFGY
-335 GYYSTFFISDT
+335 GYYGTFFVSDT
-346 KDAWMSAAVAKDKD
+346 KEAWTGLAYAKDKD
-360 GIDEALNAIVAEN
+360 GIDEAMNAIVAEN

-384 EFERAKAD
+384 EYERAKAD

-402 ERDKQETGRIFRPIL
+402 ERDKQETARYFYPIL

-424 PLMGIENEYM
+424 PLLGIENEYM
-434 LLSQILPALPVEAI
+434 LLSQVLPMLPVEII
-448 NQYAAELIRE
+448 NEYAKELIRE

-463 TLTAPEKEGEVLPTK
+463 TLTAPEKEGEVLPSK

-484 FNKAKEVEVE
+484 FEKANKVEVE
-494 PYVETVSNEPLIATL
+494 PYKETVSNEPLIATL
-509 PVKGA
+509 PPKGA

-529 TLKNGVTVIY
+529 TLKNGVKVIY
-539 KPTTFKDDEVLMNA
+539 KPTTFKDDEILMSA
-553 YSFGGYSVMDQSDP
+553 YSFGGYSTMDQSDP
-567 YTLQEINSLAT
+567 YTLQQINELVE

-599 SVHPQIGSLTEG
+599 NVTPNIGNFTEG

-617 ARDLETMLQLTYLYF
+617 VKDLETMMQLTYLYF
-632 TSPRSDE
+632 NSPRSDE
-639 EAFQSYITRTKA
+639 EAYQSYITRTKSMLA
-651 MVANAESD
+651 NIESNPDVAFS
-659 PNTAFR
+659 
-665 DNLMFAMY
+665 DNLIFALF
-673 DNHPLVKRMKA
+673 DNHPLRKRMKA
-684 EDYDKVDYAKA
+684 EDYDKIDYAKA
-695 LKLYTDRFK
+695 LKLYADRFK

-722 EPLVEQYIGSLK
+722 EPLVEQYLGSLK

-746 PAITDKD
+746 PSITDKD
-753 VNSHY
+753 VNCHY

-765 MVTCYMVYNGEM
+765 KVTCYMVYNGDM
-777 EYTMENQMK
+777 EFTYKNQMT
-786 MQVLSDV
+786 MQVMSDV

-814 NGNLTLR
+814 QGNLMNR
-821 PKETFMFLIAFQ
+821 PKETFMFLIGFN

-856 GPRAEDLKKVKEF
+856 GPRPEDLKKVKEF

-897 PMANYEQIV
+897 PMANYNEIV
-906 NGITADDVANMA
+906 NSITADDVANMA

-933 PRINEIPLLNH
+933 E

>member
-1 MKRLTLTLLAM
+1 MKRLWTAALTLFCCAVM
-12 LALSAT
+12 V
-18 MLAQQA
+18 AQEMQ
-24 MPVPFDP
+24 MPPIPVDP
-31 NVRRGKLENGLTYY
+31 AVRIGKLDNGLTYY
-45 IRHNEKPAQR
+45 IRHNDYPEHV
-55 ANFYIAQKV
+55 ANFYIAQRV
-64 GSILEEDNQQGLAH
+64 GSIQEDDSQRGLAH
-78 FLEHMAFNGTK
+78 FLEHMAFNGSEHFK
-89 NFPGKALLNY
+89 GNGLIEFCRSLGVEFGSDLNAY
-99 MEHNGV
+99 
-105 KFGENVN
+105 
-112 AWTSIE
+112 TSID
-118 QTVYMLTNVP
+118 QTVYRVCDVP
-128 TTNMNLVDSCIL
+128 TKRATAIDSCLL
-140 ILHDWSNFISLEGEE
+140 ILKDWSNGLLLDPEE
-155 IDKERGVILEEMRQ
+155 IDKERDVVHNEWRMGEGPEMRMFQ
-169 GQGAQMRIYEK
+169 RALPK
-180 MLPEIYPNSP
+180 MYPGSK
-190 YGHRLPIG
+190 YGERLPIG
-198 TKEVVSGFDHEALR
+198 LMSVIDSFRPETLR

-856 GPRAEDLKKVKEF
+856 GPRPEDLKKVKEF

-891 YRDGYN
+891 NRDGYN

-933 PRINEIPLLNH
+933 E

>member
-1 MKRLTLTLLAM
+1 MKKLTLTLLAM

-24 MPVPFDP
+24 MPLPFDQ

-64 GSILEEDNQQGLAH
+64 GSILENDDQQGLAH
-78 FLEHMAFNGTK
+78 FLEHMAFNGTT
-89 NFPGKALLNY
+89 NFPGKSLLSY

-112 AWTSIE
+112 AWTGIE

-128 TTNMNLVDSCIL
+128 TTNKNLVDSCIL
-140 ILHDWSNFISLEGEE
+140 ILHDWSSFISLEGPE
-155 IDKERGVILEEMRQ
+155 IDKERGVILEEKRSRND
-169 GQGAQMRIYEK
+169 AQQRMWEK

-190 YGHRLPIG
+190 YGHRMPIG
-198 TKEVVSGFDHEALR
+198 LEEVITGFDHEALR

-226 IIVGDID
+226 IIIGDVD
-233 VNEVENHLKSIFED
+233 VNEVESRIKAIFED

-254 AERIRFQVAD
+254 AERTRFQVAD
-264 NAEPIVSICTDP
+264 NAEPIVSICTDR
-276 EETTYDVSVFYKH
+276 EETNYNISVYYKH
-289 DIVPF
+289 DVVPT
-294 EERGDVQY
+294 EEKGDISY
-302 WIKGYIDQLVA
+302 WLKGFIDDLVS
-313 TMYNNRLEELTQKAN
+313 TMFNNRMQELTQKAN
-328 PPFIYGG
+328 PPFIFGY
-335 GYYSTFFISDT
+335 GYYGTFFVSDT
-346 KDAWMSAAVAKDKD
+346 KDAWTTTAYAKDKD
-360 GIDEALNAIVAEN
+360 GIDEALAALVAES
-373 KRMQQYGFTAS
+373 KRMQEYGFTAS

-392 LMKRIENQYD
+392 LMKRIQSQYD
-402 ERDKQETGRIFRPIL
+402 ERDKQETSRYFYPIL
-417 NHFLTNE
+417 YHFLNNE

-434 LLSQILPALPVEAI
+434 LVSQILPSLPVEAI
-448 NQYAAELIRE
+448 NMYAKEMIRE

-463 TLTAPEKEGEVLPTK
+463 TLTAPEKADEKLPSK
-478 AELLAM
+478 EELLGM

-509 PVKGA
+509 PPKGA
-514 IESKKHDDT
+514 IESKKHDLV

-529 TLKNGVTVIY
+529 TLKNGVKVIY
-539 KPTTFKDDEVLMNA
+539 KPTKFKDDEILMNA

-567 YTLQEINSLAT
+567 YTLQEINELAT

-599 SVHPQIGSLTEG
+599 SVHPNISSLTEG

-617 ARDLETMLQLTYLYF
+617 VNDLETMLQLTYLYF

-651 MVANAESD
+651 MIANMEAD

-695 LKLYTDRFK
+695 LKLYADRFK

-734 TKKNDETWTANV
+734 TKNNDETWTDKV
-746 PAITDKD
+746 PLITEKD
-753 VNSHY
+753 VTSHY

-765 MVTCYMVYNGEM
+765 MVTCYMVYNGDM
-777 EYTMENQMK
+777 QYTRKNQMT
-786 MQVLSDV
+786 MQILGDV

-814 NGNLTLR
+814 QGNLSNR
-821 PKETFMFLIAFQ
+821 PKETFMFLIGFQ

-845 AVAELQNVANQ
+845 AIAELQNVANK
-856 GPRAEDLKKVKEF
+856 GPRPEDLKKVKEF
-869 LIKKHSEDL
+869 LVKKHAEDM

-886 CIQTQ
+886 CITTQ
-891 YRDGYN
+891 ERDGYN
-897 PMANYEQIV
+897 PMADYDKVIED
-906 NGITADDVANMA
+906 ITADDVANMA
-918 KAVLKGYKKEVVQIP
+918 KAVLRGYKKEVVQIP
-933 PRINEIPLLNH
+933 E

>member
-1 MKRLTLTLLAM
+1 MKKLTLTLIAM

-18 MLAQQA
+18 MFAQQA

-64 GSILEEDNQQGLAH
+64 GSILENDDQQGLAH

-89 NFPGKALLNY
+89 NFPGKGLLNY

-140 ILHDWSNFISLEGEE
+140 ILHDWSSFISLEGEE

-198 TKEVVSGFDHEALR
+198 TEEVVSGFKHDALR

-226 IIVGDID
+226 IIIGDVD

-247 IPAPVNP
+247 IPAPINP
-254 AERIRFQVAD
+254 AERTRFQVAD

-276 EETTYDVSVFYKH
+276 EETNYNISLYYKH

-302 WIKGYIDQLVA
+302 WLKGYIDQLVS
-313 TMYNNRLEELTQKAN
+313 TMYNNRMEELTQKAN
-328 PPFIYGG
+328 PPFIFGY
-335 GYYSTFFISDT
+335 GYYGTFFVSDT
-346 KDAWMSAAVAKDKD
+346 KDAWTGLAYAKDKD
-360 GIDEALNAIVAEN
+360 GIDEALTAIVAEN

-392 LMKRIENQYD
+392 LMKQIENQYD
-402 ERDKQETGRIFRPIL
+402 ERDKQETSRYFYPIL

-424 PLMGIENEYM
+424 PLLGIENEYM
-434 LLSQILPALPVEAI
+434 LLGQIMPMLPVEAI
-448 NQYAAELIRE
+448 NQYAKELIRE

-478 AELLAM
+478 EELLAL
-484 FNKAKEVEVE
+484 FNKAKEIEVE
-494 PYVETVSNEPLIATL
+494 PYKETVSNEPLIATL

-523 FDATVL
+523 FDATIL
-529 TLKNGVTVIY
+529 TLKNGVKVIY
-539 KPTTFKDDEVLMNA
+539 KPTHFKDDEILMSA

-567 YTLQEINSLAT
+567 YTLQQLNELAG
-578 LGGVGNFSAIDLPK
+578 LGGLGNFSAIDLPK
-592 VLAGKKA
+592 VLAGKK
-599 SVHPQIGSLTEG
+599 VHV
-611 MSGNCS
+611 SGNVNTFTENVSGSCS
-617 ARDLETMLQLTYLYF
+617 VKDLETMMQLIYLSF
-632 TSPRSDE
+632 GTPRSDE
-639 EAFQSYITRTKA
+639 EAYQSFITRTKA
-651 MVANAESD
+651 MLANIESNPDVAFS
-659 PNTAFR
+659 
-665 DNLMFAMY
+665 DNLIFALF
-673 DNHPLVKRMKA
+673 DNHPLRKRMKA

-695 LKLYTDRFK
+695 LKLYADRFK

-722 EPLVEQYIGSLK
+722 EPMVEQYIGALK

-746 PAITDKD
+746 PSITDKD
-753 VNSHY
+753 VTSHY

-765 MVTCYMVYNGEM
+765 KVTCYMVYNGDM
-777 EYTMENQMK
+777 EFNRKNQLT

-814 NGNLTLR
+814 NASLNNR
-821 PKETFMFLIAFQ
+821 PKESFMFLIGFN

-845 AVAELQNVANQ
+845 AKAELQNMANQ
-856 GPRAEDLKKVKEF
+856 GPRPEDLKKVKEF
-869 LIKKHSEDL
+869 LIKKHAEDL

-891 YRDGYN
+891 DSDGYN
-897 PMANYEQIV
+897 PMANYNEII
-906 NGITADDVANMA
+906 NGISSDDVANMA
-918 KAVLKGYKKEVVQIP
+918 KAVLNGYKKEVVQIP
-933 PRINEIPLLNH
+933 E

>member
-1 MKRLTLTLLAM
+1 MKKLTLTLIAM

-18 MLAQQA
+18 MFAQQA

-64 GSILEEDNQQGLAH
+64 GSILENDDQQGLAH

-89 NFPGKALLNY
+89 NFPGKGLLNY

-140 ILHDWSNFISLEGEE
+140 ILHDWSSFISLEGEE

-198 TKEVVSGFDHEALR
+198 TEEVVSGFKHDALR

-226 IIVGDID
+226 IIIGDVD

-247 IPAPVNP
+247 IPAPINP
-254 AERIRFQVAD
+254 AERTRFQVAD

-276 EETTYDVSVFYKH
+276 EETNYNISLYYKH

-302 WIKGYIDQLVA
+302 WLKGYIDQLVS
-313 TMYNNRLEELTQKAN
+313 TMYNNRMEELTQKAN
-328 PPFIYGG
+328 PPFIFGY
-335 GYYSTFFISDT
+335 GYYGTFFVSDT
-346 KDAWMSAAVAKDKD
+346 KDAWTGLAYAKDKD
-360 GIDEALNAIVAEN
+360 GIDEALTAIVAEN

-384 EFERAKAD
+384 EF
-392 LMKRIENQYD
+392 
-402 ERDKQETGRIFRPIL
+402 IL

-424 PLMGIENEYM
+424 PLLGIENEYM
-434 LLSQILPALPVEAI
+434 LLGQIMPMLPVEAI
-448 NQYAAELIRE
+448 NQYAKELIRE
-458 DNIVI
+458 DNIII
-463 TLTAPEKEGEVLPTK
+463 TLTAPEKKGEVLPTK
-478 AELLAM
+478 EELLAL
-484 FNKAKEVEVE
+484 FNKAKEIEVE
-494 PYVETVSNEPLIATL
+494 PYKETVSNEPLIATL

-523 FDATVL
+523 FDATIL
-529 TLKNGVTVIY
+529 TLKNGVKVIY
-539 KPTTFKDDEVLMNA
+539 KPTNFKDDEILMSA

-567 YTLQEINSLAT
+567 YTLQQLNELAG
-578 LGGVGNFSAIDLPK
+578 LGGLGNFSAIDLPK
-592 VLAGKKA
+592 VLAGKK
-599 SVHPQIGSLTEG
+599 VHV
-611 MSGNCS
+611 SGNVNTFTENVSGSCS
-617 ARDLETMLQLTYLYF
+617 VKDLETMMQLIYLSF
-632 TSPRSDE
+632 GTPRSDE
-639 EAFQSYITRTKA
+639 EAYQSFITRTKA
-651 MVANAESD
+651 MLANIESNPDVAFS
-659 PNTAFR
+659 
-665 DNLMFAMY
+665 DNLIFALF
-673 DNHPLVKRMKA
+673 DNHPLRKRMKA

-695 LKLYTDRFK
+695 LKLYADRFK

-722 EPLVEQYIGSLK
+722 EPLVEQYIGALK

-753 VNSHY
+753 VTSHY

-765 MVTCYMVYNGEM
+765 KVTCYMVYNGDDHAGFERCDGHR
-777 EYTMENQMK
+777 
-786 MQVLSDV
+786 LH
-793 MDIVYTEKIREDEGG
+793 RED
-808 TYGVGV
+808 
-814 NGNLTLR
+814 
-821 PKETFMFLIAFQ
+821 P
-833 TNKEMYEKLMGI
+833 
-845 AVAELQNVANQ
+845 
-856 GPRAEDLKKVKEF
+856 
-869 LIKKHSEDL
+869 
-878 ESNRYWMN
+878 
-886 CIQTQ
+886 
-891 YRDGYN
+891 
-897 PMANYEQIV
+897 
-906 NGITADDVANMA
+906 
-918 KAVLKGYKKEVVQIP
+918 
-933 PRINEIPLLNH
+933 

>member
-1 MKRLTLTLLAM
+1 MKKLTLTLVAV

-24 MPVPFDP
+24 MPVPFDQ

-64 GSILEEDNQQGLAH
+64 GSILEEDDQQGLAH

-89 NFPGKALLNY
+89 NFPGKELLNY

-128 TTNMNLVDSCIL
+128 TTNPGLVDSCML
-140 ILHDWSNFISLEGEE
+140 VLHDWSSFISLEGEE

-169 GQGAQMRIYEK
+169 GQGAQMRIYQK

-198 TKEVVSGFDHEALR
+198 TEEVVANFDHEALR

-226 IIVGDID
+226 IIIGDID
-233 VNEVENHLKSIFED
+233 VNQIENRLKEMFAD

-254 AERIRFQVAD
+254 AERTRFEVAD

-276 EETTYDVSVFYKH
+276 EETNYNLSVYYKH
-289 DIVPF
+289 DATPNEIK
-294 EERGDVQY
+294 GDITY
-302 WIKGYIDQLVA
+302 WISDYMLQLIS
-313 TMYNNRLEELTQKAN
+313 TMYNNRMQELTQKAN
-328 PPFIYGG
+328 PPFIFGY
-335 GYYSTFFISDT
+335 GYYGTFFISDT
-346 KDAWMSAAVAKDKD
+346 KDSWTSLAYAKDKD
-360 GIDEALNAIVAEN
+360 GIDEAMNAIIAEN

-392 LMKRIENQYD
+392 LMKRIENQYE
-402 ERDKQETGRIFRPIL
+402 ERDKQETQRYFYPIL

-434 LLSQILPALPVEAI
+434 LLSQILPSIPVEAI
-448 NQYAAELIRE
+448 NAYTKELIRE

-463 TLTAPEKEGEVLPTK
+463 TLTAPEKEGETLPTK

-484 FNKAKEVEVE
+484 FQNASKVEVE
-494 PYVETVSNEPLIATL
+494 PYVETVSNEPLIATM

-514 IESKKHDDT
+514 IASKKQDNT

-529 TLKNGVTVIY
+529 TLKNGVKVIY
-539 KPTTFKDDEVLMNA
+539 KPTNFKDDEILMSA
-553 YSFGGYSVMDQSDP
+553 YSFGGYSAMDQSDP
-567 YTLQEINSLAT
+567 YTLQEINTLAT
-578 LGGVGNFSAIDLPK
+578 LGGLGNFSAIDLPK
-592 VLAGKKA
+592 VLAGKNVRVNPNI
-599 SVHPQIGSLTEG
+599 STMTEG
-611 MSGNCS
+611 LSGNCS
-617 ARDLETMLQLTYLYF
+617 VKDLETMMQLTYLYF
-632 TSPRSDE
+632 NSPRSDE

-651 MVANAESD
+651 MVANIESD

-665 DNLMFAMY
+665 DNLMLALY
-673 DNHPLVKRMKA
+673 DNHPLIKRMKA

-695 LKLYTDRFK
+695 LKLYADRFK

-715 NIDPETF
+715 NIDPATF
-722 EPLVEQYIGSLK
+722 EPMVEQYIGALK
-734 TKKNDETWTANV
+734 TKKNNETWTDKV
-746 PAITDKD
+746 PVITDKD
-753 VNSHY
+753 MSFHY
-758 TKAMENP
+758 NKAMENP
-765 MVTCYMVYNGEM
+765 KVTCYMVYNGD
-777 EYTMENQMK
+777 MENTRKNQLT
-786 MQVLSDV
+786 MQALSDV

-814 NGNLTLR
+814 NGNLSLR
-821 PKETFMFLIAFQ
+821 PKETFMFLIGFE
-833 TNKEMYEKLMGI
+833 TNKDMYEKLMGI
-845 AVAELQNVANQ
+845 AKAELQNVANN
-856 GPRAEDLKKVKEF
+856 GPRPEDLKKVKEF
-869 LIKKHSEDL
+869 LVKKHSEDL
-878 ESNRYWMN
+878 ENNRYWMN
-886 CIQTQ
+886 CIQTMD
-891 YRDGYN
+891 RDGYN
-897 PMANYEQIV
+897 PMKDYTDIINS
-906 NGITADDVANMA
+906 ITGDDVANMA
-918 KAVLKGYKKEVVQIP
+918 KAVLNGYKKEVVQIP
-933 PRINEIPLLNH
+933 E

>member
-1 MKRLTLTLLAM
+1 M

-18 MLAQQA
+18 MFAQQA
-24 MPVPFDP
+24 MPVPFDQ

-64 GSILEEDNQQGLAH
+64 GSILEEDDQQGLAH

-140 ILHDWSNFISLEGEE
+140 ILHDWSSFISLEGEE

-484 FNKAKEVEVE
+484 FNKAKEAEVE

-695 LKLYTDRFK
+695 LKLYADRFK

-715 NIDPETF
+715 NINPETF

-746 PAITDKD
+746 PSITDKD

-758 TKAMENP
+758 TKSMENP

-777 EYTMENQMK
+777 AYTMENQMK

-833 TNKEMYEKLMGI
+833 TNKEMYEKLIGI

-856 GPRAEDLKKVKEF
+856 GPRPEDLKKVKEF

-906 NGITADDVANMA
+906 NGITSDDVANMA

-933 PRINEIPLLNH
+933 E

>member
-1 MKRLTLTLLAM
+1 MKKLTLTLIAV
-12 LALSAT
+12 LALSAM

-24 MPVPFDP
+24 MPVPFDQ

-64 GSILEEDNQQGLAH
+64 GSILEEDDQQGLAH

-89 NFPGKALLNY
+89 NYPGKELLNY

-128 TTNMNLVDSCIL
+128 TTNMGLVDSCIL
-140 ILHDWSNFISLEGEE
+140 ILHDWSSFISLESEE

-169 GQGAQMRIYEK
+169 GQGAQMRIYQK

-198 TKEVVSGFDHEALR
+198 TEEVVSGFDHDALR

-226 IIVGDID
+226 IIIGDID
-233 VNEVENHLKSIFED
+233 VNEVESHLKSIFED
-247 IPAPVNP
+247 IPAPIDP
-254 AERIRFQVAD
+254 AERTRFQVAD
-264 NAEPIVSICTDP
+264 NEEPIVSICTDP
-276 EETTYDVSVFYKH
+276 EETNYNISVYYKH

-302 WIKGYIDQLVA
+302 WIKGYIDELVS
-313 TMYNNRLEELTQKAN
+313 TMYNNRMEELTQKAN
-328 PPFIYGG
+328 PPFIFGY
-335 GYYSTFFISDT
+335 GYYGTFFVSDT
-346 KDAWMSAAVAKDKD
+346 KDAWTGLAYAKDKD

-402 ERDKQETGRIFRPIL
+402 ERDKQETGRLFYPIL
-417 NHFLTNE
+417 SHFLTNE

-434 LLSQILPALPVEAI
+434 LLGQILPNLPVEAI
-448 NQYAAELIRE
+448 NQYAMELIRE

-463 TLTAPEKEGEVLPTK
+463 TLTAPEKEGEMLPTK
-478 AELLAM
+478 AELLSM
-484 FNKAKEVEVE
+484 FQKANKVEVE
-494 PYVETVSNEPLIATL
+494 PYKETVSNEPLIATL
-509 PVKGA
+509 PIKGA
-514 IESKKHDDT
+514 IKNKQHDDT

-529 TLKNGVTVIY
+529 TLKNGVKVIY
-539 KPTTFKDDEVLMNA
+539 KPTTFKDDEILMSA
-553 YSFGGYSVMDQSDP
+553 YSFGGYSAMDQSDP

-578 LGGVGNFSAIDLPK
+578 IGGVGNFSAIDLPK
-592 VLAGKKA
+592 ILAGKKA
-599 SVHPQIGSLTEG
+599 DVNPIISSFTEG

-639 EAFQSYITRTKA
+639 EAFRSYITRSKA
-651 MVANAESD
+651 LVANIESD

-665 DNLMFAMY
+665 DNLMFALY

-684 EDYDKVDYAKA
+684 EDYDKVNYSKA
-695 LKLYTDRFK
+695 LKLYADRFK

-722 EPLVEQYIGSLK
+722 EPMVEQYIGALK
-734 TKKNDETWTANV
+734 TKKNDETWTANA
-746 PAITDKD
+746 PALTDKD

-765 MVTCYMVYNGEM
+765 KVTCYMVYNGDM
-777 EYTMENQMK
+777 EYTRKNQMA
-786 MQVLSDV
+786 MQALNDV

-814 NGNLTLR
+814 NGNLNLR
-821 PKETFMFLIAFQ
+821 PKETYMFLIGFE

-845 AVAELQNVANQ
+845 AKAELQNVANQ
-856 GPRAEDLKKVKEF
+856 GPRPEDLKKVKEF
-869 LIKKHSEDL
+869 LVKKHAEDL
-878 ESNRYWMN
+878 ENNRYWMN
-886 CIQTQ
+886 CIQTMD
-891 YRDGYN
+891 RDGYN
-897 PMANYEQIV
+897 PMQNYNDII
-906 NGITADDVANMA
+906 NAITGEDVANMA

-933 PRINEIPLLNH
+933 E

>member
-1 MKRLTLTLLAM
+1 MLYIYINLNTMKKLTLTLIAL

-24 MPVPFDP
+24 MPVPFDQ

-64 GSILEEDNQQGLAH
+64 GSILEEDDQQGLAH

-89 NFPGKALLNY
+89 NYPGKELLNY

-140 ILHDWSNFISLEGEE
+140 ILHDWSSFISLESEE

-169 GQGAQMRIYEK
+169 GQGAQMRIYQK

-198 TKEVVSGFDHEALR
+198 TEEVVSGFKHDALR

-226 IIVGDID
+226 IIIGDVD
-233 VNEVENHLKSIFED
+233 VNEVEKHLKSIFED
-247 IPAPVNP
+247 IPAPINP
-254 AERIRFQVAD
+254 AERTRFQVAD

-276 EETTYDVSVFYKH
+276 EETNYNISVYYKH

-294 EERGDVQY
+294 KERDDIQY
-302 WIKGYIDQLVA
+302 WLKGYVDELVA
-313 TMYNNRLEELTQKAN
+313 TMYNNRMEELTQKAN
-328 PPFIYGG
+328 PPFIFGY
-335 GYYSTFFISDT
+335 GYYGTFFVSDT
-346 KDAWMSAAVAKDKD
+346 KDAWTGLAYAKDKD
-360 GIDEALNAIVAEN
+360 GIDEALGAIVAEN

-392 LMKRIENQYD
+392 LMKRVENQYD
-402 ERDKQETGRIFRPIL
+402 ERDKQETGRLFYPIL

-434 LLSQILPALPVEAI
+434 LLGQILPAQPVEAI
-448 NQYAAELIRE
+448 NEYAKDLIRE

-478 AELLAM
+478 EELLAM
-484 FNKAKEVEVE
+484 YEKANKVEVE
-494 PYVETVSNEPLIATL
+494 PYKETVSNEPLIATL

-529 TLKNGVTVIY
+529 TLKNGVKVIY
-539 KPTTFKDDEVLMNA
+539 KPTTFKDDEILMNA
-553 YSFGGYSVMDQSDP
+553 YSFGGYSVMDQNDP
-567 YTLQEINSLAT
+567 YTLQELIEVVT

-592 VLAGKKA
+592 ILAGKKA
-599 SVHPQIGSLTEG
+599 SVYPNIGNFTEG

-639 EAFQSYITRTKA
+639 EAYQSYLTRTKA
-651 MVANAESD
+651 MLANIESNPDVAFS
-659 PNTAFR
+659 
-665 DNLMFAMY
+665 DNLMFVLY
-673 DNHPLVKRMKA
+673 DNHPLRKRMKA
-684 EDYDKVDYAKA
+684 EDYDKIDYTKA
-695 LKLYTDRFK
+695 LKLYADRFK

-722 EPLVEQYIGSLK
+722 EPMIEQYIGSLK
-734 TKKNDETWTANV
+734 TKKNDETWTDNV
-746 PAITDKD
+746 PVITDKD
-753 VNSHY
+753 VTSHY

-765 MVTCYMVYNGEM
+765 KVTCYLLYSGDM
-777 EYTMENQMK
+777 EYNRKNQLTMK
-786 MQVLSDV
+786 VLSDI

-808 TYGVGV
+808 TYGVSV
-814 NGNLTLR
+814 NGGLNLR
-821 PKETFMFLIAFQ
+821 PKETFAFGIYFN
-833 TNKEMYEKLMGI
+833 TNKEMYEKLLGI
-845 AVAELQNVANQ
+845 AIAELQNVANQ
-856 GPRAEDLKKVKEF
+856 GPRPEDLKKVKEF
-869 LIKKHSEDL
+869 LVKKHSEDM

-891 YRDGYN
+891 ECDGYN
-897 PMANYEQIV
+897 PMQDYIDII
-906 NGITADDVANMA
+906 NGIMGDDVANMA
-918 KAVLKGYKKEVVQIP
+918 KAVLRGYKKEVVQIP
-933 PRINEIPLLNH
+933 E

>member
-1 MKRLTLTLLAM
+1 M
-12 LALSAT
+12 LALSAA
-18 MLAQQA
+18 MFAQQA
-24 MPVPFDP
+24 MPTPFDP

-64 GSILEEDNQQGLAH
+64 GSILEEDDQQGLAH
-78 FLEHMAFNGTK
+78 FLEHMAFNGTV

-128 TTNMNLVDSCIL
+128 TNNMGLVDSCIL
-140 ILHDWSNFISLEGEE
+140 ILHDWSSFIALEGEE

-169 GQGAQMRIYEK
+169 GQGAQMRIYQK

-198 TKEVVSGFDHEALR
+198 TEEVVANFDHEALR

-226 IIVGDID
+226 IIIGDID
-233 VNEVENHLKSIFED
+233 VNVVESHLKSIFED
-247 IPAPVNP
+247 IPAPIDP
-254 AERIRFQVAD
+254 AERTRFEVAD
-264 NAEPIVSICTDP
+264 NAEPIVSICTDR
-276 EETTYDVSVFYKH
+276 EETHYSLSVYFKH
-289 DIVPF
+289 DVMPN
-294 EERGDVQY
+294 EAKGDISY
-302 WIKGYIDQLVA
+302 WMKGYIDQLVA
-313 TMYNNRLEELTQKAN
+313 TMYNNRMEELTQKAN
-328 PPFIYGG
+328 PPFIFGY
-335 GYYSTFFISDT
+335 GYYGTFFISDT
-346 KDAWMSAAVAKDKD
+346 KDAWTSLAYAKDKD
-360 GIDEALNAIVAEN
+360 GIDEAMNAIVAEN

-392 LMKRIENQYD
+392 LQKRIENQYD
-402 ERDKQETGRIFRPIL
+402 ERDKQETNRYFYPIL

-434 LLSQILPALPVEAI
+434 LLSQILPSLPVEAI
-448 NQYAAELIRE
+448 NAYAKELIRE

-478 AELLAM
+478 EELLAM
-484 FNKAKEVEVE
+484 FEAANKVEVT
-494 PYVETVSNEPLIATL
+494 PYVETVSDEPLIAVL

-514 IESKKHDDT
+514 IESKEVDET
-523 FDATVL
+523 FETVVL
-529 TLKNGVTVIY
+529 TLKNGVKVIY
-539 KPTTFKDDEVLMNA
+539 KPTNFKDDEVVMSV
-553 YSFGGYSVMDQSDP
+553 YSFGGYSAMDQSDP
-567 YTLQEINSLAT
+567 YTLQEINSLVT

-599 SVHPQIGSLTEG
+599 SVHPYISNITEG

-632 TSPRSDE
+632 TSPRSDD
-639 EAFQSYITRTKA
+639 EAFQSYITRTKS
-651 MVANAESD
+651 MVANIESD

-665 DNLMFAMY
+665 DNLMFALY

-684 EDYDKVDYAKA
+684 EDYDKVDYDKA
-695 LKLYTDRFK
+695 MKLYADRFK

-715 NIDPETF
+715 NINPETF
-722 EPLVEQYIGSLK
+722 EPMVELYLGSLK
-734 TKKNDETWTANV
+734 TKKNNETWTTNV
-746 PAITDKD
+746 PLITDKD
-753 VNSHY
+753 VTSHY

-765 MVTCYMVYNGEM
+765 KVTCYIIYNGD
-777 EYTMENQMK
+777 MK
-786 MQVLSDV
+786 FDRKSQLTLQLLNDV

-814 NGNLTLR
+814 NANLSQC
-821 PKETFMFLIAFQ
+821 PKESFMFLIGFE
-833 TNKEMYEKLMGI
+833 TNKEMYEKLIGI
-845 AVAELQNVANQ
+845 AKAELQNVANN
-856 GPRAEDLKKVKEF
+856 GPRPEDLKKVKEF
-869 LIKKHSEDL
+869 LVKKHAEDL
-878 ESNRYWMN
+878 ESNRYWMSS
-886 CIQTQ
+886 IVTKEQ
-891 YRDGYN
+891 YGYN
-897 PMANYEQIV
+897 PMQDYNNII
-906 NGITADDVANMA
+906 NGITSEDVANMA
-918 KAVLKGYKKEVVQIP
+918 KAVLNGYKKEVVQIP
-933 PRINEIPLLNH
+933 E

>member
-1 MKRLTLTLLAM
+1 MKRLTLTLIAT

-24 MPVPFDP
+24 VPFDQ

-64 GSILEEDNQQGLAH
+64 GSILEEEDQRGLAH
-78 FLEHMAFNGTK
+78 FLEHMAFNGTA
-89 NFPGKALLNY
+89 NFPGKSLLNY

-112 AWTSIE
+112 AYTSIE

-140 ILHDWSNFISLEGEE
+140 ILHDWSSFISLEGEE
-155 IDKERGVILEEMRQ
+155 IDKERGVIMEEKRTRND
-169 GQGAQMRIYEK
+169 AQQRMWEK
-180 MLPEIYPNSP
+180 MLPDIYPNSP
-190 YGHRLPIG
+190 YGHRMPIG
-198 TKEVVSGFDHEALR
+198 TDEVIMGFDHEALR

-226 IIVGDID
+226 IIIGDVD
-233 VNEVENHLKSIFED
+233 VNEVENHLKAIFED
-247 IPAPVNP
+247 IPAPINP
-254 AERIRFQVAD
+254 TERTRFEVAD
-264 NAEPIVSICTDP
+264 NTEPIVSICTDR
-276 EETTYDVSVFYKH
+276 EETNYGVSVYYKH

-294 EERGDVQY
+294 EERNDIQY
-302 WIKGYIDQLVA
+302 WLKGYIDQLVA
-313 TMYNNRLEELTQKAN
+313 MMYNNRMEELTQKAN
-328 PPFIYGG
+328 PPFIFGY
-335 GYYSTFFISDT
+335 GYYGTFFVSDT
-346 KDAWMSAAVAKDKD
+346 KDAWTSMAYAKDKD
-360 GIDEALNAIVAEN
+360 GIDEALTALVTEN

-392 LMKRIENQYD
+392 LMKHIENQYD
-402 ERDKQETGRIFRPIL
+402 ERDKQETARLFNPIL
-417 NHFLTNE
+417 AHFLTNE

-434 LLSQILPALPVEAI
+434 LLSQILPNLPVEAI
-448 NQYAAELIRE
+448 NQYVPELIRE

-463 TLTAPEKEGEVLPTK
+463 TLTAPEKEGEKLPSK
-478 AELLAM
+478 AELIEML
-484 FNKAKEVEVE
+484 NKAKEIEVE

-509 PVKGA
+509 PVKGS
-514 IESKKHDDT
+514 IESKKHDDI

-529 TLKNGVTVIY
+529 TLKNGVKVIY
-539 KPTTFKDDEVLMNA
+539 KPTTFKDDEILMSA

-567 YTLQEINSLAT
+567 YTLQEINALAT

-592 VLAGKKA
+592 VLAGKRA
-599 SVHPQIGSLTEG
+599 SVYPSIGMMTEG
-611 MSGNCS
+611 MNGNCS

-639 EAFQSYITRTKA
+639 EAFQSYITRAKA

-659 PNTAFR
+659 PMTAFR

-684 EDYDKVDYAKA
+684 EDYDNVDYAKA
-695 LKLYTDRFK
+695 MKLYADRFK

-722 EPLVEQYIGSLK
+722 EPLIEQYIGALK

-746 PAITDKD
+746 PTITEKD
-753 VNSHY
+753 ITSHY

-765 MVTCYMVYNGEM
+765 KVTCYTIYSGDMQ
-777 EYTMENQMK
+777 YTRKNQLT
-786 MQVLSDV
+786 MQALNDV

-814 NGNLTLR
+814 QGNLSLR
-821 PKETFMFLIAFQ
+821 PKETFMFLIGFD

-845 AVAELQNVANQ
+845 AIAELQNVANN
-856 GPRAEDLKKVKEF
+856 GPREQDLKKVKEF
-869 LIKKHSEDL
+869 LVKKHSEDM
-878 ESNRYWMN
+878 ENNRYWMS
-886 CIQTQ
+886 CIQSVE
-891 YRDGYN
+891 RDNIN
-897 PMANYEQIV
+897 PMKDYNDII

-933 PRINEIPLLNH
+933 E

>member
-1 MKRLTLTLLAM
+1 MKRLTLTLIAT

-24 MPVPFDP
+24 VPFDQ

-64 GSILEEDNQQGLAH
+64 GSILEEEDQRGLAH
-78 FLEHMAFNGTK
+78 FLEHMAFNGTA
-89 NFPGKALLNY
+89 NFPGKSLLNY

-112 AWTSIE
+112 AYTSIE

-140 ILHDWSNFISLEGEE
+140 ILHDWSSFISLEGEE
-155 IDKERGVILEEMRQ
+155 IDKERGVIMEEKRTRND
-169 GQGAQMRIYEK
+169 AQQRMWEK
-180 MLPEIYPNSP
+180 MLPDIYPNSP
-190 YGHRLPIG
+190 YGHRMPIG
-198 TKEVVSGFDHEALR
+198 TDEVIMGFDHEALR

-226 IIVGDID
+226 IIIGDVD
-233 VNEVENHLKSIFED
+233 VNEVENHLKAIFED
-247 IPAPVNP
+247 IPAPINP
-254 AERIRFQVAD
+254 TERTRFEVAD
-264 NAEPIVSICTDP
+264 NTEPIVSICTDR
-276 EETTYDVSVFYKH
+276 EETNYGVSVYYKH

-294 EERGDVQY
+294 EERNDIQY
-302 WIKGYIDQLVA
+302 WLKGYIDQLVA
-313 TMYNNRLEELTQKAN
+313 MMYNNRMEELTQKAN
-328 PPFIYGG
+328 PPFIFGY
-335 GYYSTFFISDT
+335 GYYGTFFVSDT
-346 KDAWMSAAVAKDKD
+346 KDAWTSMAYAKDKD
-360 GIDEALNAIVAEN
+360 GIDEALTALVTEN

-392 LMKRIENQYD
+392 LMKHIENQYD
-402 ERDKQETGRIFRPIL
+402 ERDKQETARLFNPIL
-417 NHFLTNE
+417 AHFLTNE

-434 LLSQILPALPVEAI
+434 LLSQILPNLPVEAI
-448 NQYAAELIRE
+448 NQYVPELIRE

-463 TLTAPEKEGEVLPTK
+463 TLTAPEKEGEKLPSK
-478 AELLAM
+478 AELIEMLD
-484 FNKAKEVEVE
+484 NAKEIEVE

-509 PVKGA
+509 PVKGS
-514 IESKKHDDT
+514 IESKKHDDI

-529 TLKNGVTVIY
+529 ILKNGVKVIY
-539 KPTTFKDDEVLMNA
+539 KPTTFKDDEILMSA

-567 YTLQEINSLAT
+567 YTLQEINALAT

-592 VLAGKKA
+592 VLAGKRA
-599 SVHPQIGSLTEG
+599 SVYPSIGMMTEG
-611 MSGNCS
+611 MNGNCS

-639 EAFQSYITRTKA
+639 EAFQSYITRAKA

-659 PNTAFR
+659 PMTAFR

-695 LKLYTDRFK
+695 MKLYADRFK

-722 EPLVEQYIGSLK
+722 EPLIEQYIGALK

-746 PAITDKD
+746 PSITEKD
-753 VNSHY
+753 ITSHY

-765 MVTCYMVYNGEM
+765 KVTCYTIYSGDMQ
-777 EYTMENQMK
+777 YTRKNQLT
-786 MQVLSDV
+786 MQALNDV

-814 NGNLTLR
+814 QGNLSLR
-821 PKETFMFLIAFQ
+821 PKETFMFLIGFD

-845 AVAELQNVANQ
+845 AIAELQNVANN
-856 GPRAEDLKKVKEF
+856 GPREQDLKKVKEF
-869 LIKKHSEDL
+869 LVKKHSEDM
-878 ESNRYWMN
+878 ENNRYWMN
-886 CIQTQ
+886 CIQSQ
-891 YRDGYN
+891 ERDNIN
-897 PMANYEQIV
+897 PMQDYNDII
-906 NGITADDVANMA
+906 NSITADDVANMA

-933 PRINEIPLLNH
+933 E

>member
-1 MKRLTLTLLAM
+1 MKKLTLTLIAM
-12 LALSAT
+12 LALSIT

-64 GSILEEDNQQGLAH
+64 GSILEEDDQQGLAH

-105 KFGENVN
+105 KFGETVN

-140 ILHDWSNFISLEGEE
+140 ILHDWSSFISLEGEE

-233 VNEVENHLKSIFED
+233 VNEVENHLKTIFED

-695 LKLYTDRFK
+695 LKLYADRFK

-933 PRINEIPLLNH
+933 E